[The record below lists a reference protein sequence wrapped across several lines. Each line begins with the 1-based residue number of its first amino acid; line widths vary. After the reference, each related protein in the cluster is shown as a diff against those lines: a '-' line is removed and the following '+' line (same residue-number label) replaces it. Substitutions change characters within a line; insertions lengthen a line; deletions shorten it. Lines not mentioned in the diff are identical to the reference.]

1 MIKSHNHTLGM
12 LNAQYRSV
20 LKKCWQLNLLAAGI
34 ALGLTSAALAE
45 GTQDDAQE
53 DESNVQ
59 LPTTVDSGHVLM
71 MRGYDIDTEEYNES
85 LITQNGTGVVKIQKV
100 LNENTSGGS
109 GSGSNSGSGSD
120 SGSGSGSGQTSSSG
134 TSISNKTIKAI
145 SSAVA
150 KSISGGVV
158 QANGNITA
166 NTGDGLIQINC
177 DGDTQEVQTA
187 TFDKNRLVASKLE
200 KIDGDS
206 LSLNGSVLASTT
218 ADENVTSRDK
228 NFVIRANNV
237 IFSNNEI
244 VITDARQFAGSDPD
258 LVRKKPVSVN
268 GGAIYVAGS
277 AKISDGEFS
286 GNQAVINSVVS
297 AGQTARGGA
306 IFNKGYMDLERLT
319 FSNNQVSAENAY
331 GGAIYND
338 KADVNS
344 NNEMLSKLKVN
355 DSSFSGNI
363 VNAGKIGM
371 GGAIYNN
378 SITETTISNSSFSN
392 NSITVDN
399 DKKVISDTL
408 QGFGGAVYNSGK
420 IKISA
425 ATADVEITNNTISI
439 KGEMTDENA
448 RGGAIYNDV
457 NGTIKINA
465 DDHKITVSSNK
476 AGLGGA
482 MFNSGNLILSSTNSG
497 SYEFSENNAKDGG
510 AVYNNDSFF
519 VINADGENQKVVFNK
534 NVASGSGVG
543 NGGAVNIYKGHM
555 TVNLDN
561 KSALNMTSNSAQLFG
576 GAVYVNE
583 NSFLTLNNSGAGNI
597 EFSKNS
603 AVSQG
608 GAIYNKGIVTMNV
621 GSGSLTFE
629 GNKAELGGAVY
640 NTEGGFVTVNLGN
653 SGALKFASATDTIF
667 NDGTINVTGSDTT
680 SKIEVNTD
688 ITGKGGLNVNKA
700 TLTLN
705 NSIVS
710 ASQNLKFTNSDISL
724 QKGANLNLNS
734 GDTLTDNNI
743 TTVADAI
750 INYTASESAPDI
762 KLANTFTHAGILNAQ
777 DGVIS
782 TISVNNL
789 VSGNGSI
796 YLDVD
801 SVNNTSDVLK
811 VNNSA
816 SGTIN
821 VKLSNGEVLNN
832 EGVKIKFAETAATD
846 SGFNFAFQNDDT
858 VYTLETVK
866 EEKDGV
872 LSWYLYHGG
881 SVRAE
886 VVNYLMLPRASV
898 EQTRAINLDIS
909 ANDNSPR
916 IRYEYGYGNKL
927 RRIQDDNSKVSLWV
941 SPVYRQATFKSPV
954 ETKGDI
960 VGGDFSLNV
969 NLSESS
975 KTGLFVSYR
984 TGSYDQNGENG
995 HYYNK
1000 NAKTSLDLDSTLVG
1014 LYYHKYFSQFYLK
1027 GMAYAGEQKANVDS
1041 GEVTASAKAIQ
1052 GGAEVEMGYNA
1063 KVSERATLTPMA
1075 KASYDYINF
1084 DDFTDS
1090 AGKKTSY
1097 DTIQDIEVEAGL
1109 KLSYNFNNEKQLPTV
1124 GYVKGSVVQL
1134 LENGGSATV
1143 QNVKFD
1149 DMLKNE
1155 TAGRVEVG
1163 LDAMLTKNFA
1173 IGGFG
1178 NYTAGSD
1185 YNGFAV
1191 GGNMKYTW

>member
-20 LKKCWQLNLLAAGI
+20 LKKCWQLNLLAACI
-34 ALGLTSAALAE
+34 VLGLTSAALADS
-45 GTQDDAQE
+45 TQDYVQE
-53 DESNVQ
+53 EGSQVQ
-59 LPTTVDSGHVLM
+59 FPATVDSRHALM
-71 MRGYDIDTEEYNES
+71 MRGSFNNAEEYNVS
-85 LITQNGTGVVKIQKV
+85 YITQNGTGIVKIQKV
-100 LNENTSGGS
+100 LDENTGS
-109 GSGSNSGSGSD
+109 GSS
-120 SGSGSGSGQTSSSG
+120 SGSGQTSSSG
-134 TSISNKTIKAI
+134 TTISNKTINAI

-158 QANGNITA
+158 RANGNITA

-177 DGDTQEVQTA
+177 DGDSQEVQTA
-187 TFDKNRLVASKLE
+187 TFDKNRLVASELE

-277 AKISDGEFS
+277 AKISDGKFI

-306 IFNKGYMDLERLT
+306 IFNKGYMELDRLT

-331 GGAIYND
+331 GGALYND
-338 KADVNS
+338 KAEANS

-425 ATADVEITNNTISI
+425 ATADVEITNNAISI

-448 RGGAIYNDV
+448 RGGAIYNDN
-457 NGTIKINA
+457 NGTFELDATRNIVI
-465 DDHKITVSSNK
+465 SSNK

-482 MFNSGNLILSSTNSG
+482 LYNAGTFNILASDVGTVAFNGNTGLS
-497 SYEFSENNAKDGG
+497 GG
-510 AVYNNDSFF
+510 AVYNAGGILYLKST
-519 VINADGENQKVVFNK
+519 GETK
-534 NVASGSGVG
+534 NILFS
-543 NGGAVNIYKGHM
+543 
-555 TVNLDN
+555 
-561 KSALNMTSNSAQLFG
+561 SNSATGEANGQG
-576 GAVYVNE
+576 GAVYVKSGIVNFDLADKSSLGFE
-583 NSFLTLNNSGAGNI
+583 NNTAVQAGGALSIQQNGTFELTNSDSGDIYFKA
-597 EFSKNS
+597 NS
-603 AVSQG
+603 AVKQG
-608 GAIYNKGIVTMNV
+608 GAIYNEGTITLDSGKGNINFEQNTAEKGGAIYNTGVFKVKLGEN
-621 GSGSLTFE
+621 GQLTFASNSDSLYNSGTFAVE
-629 GNKAELGGAVY
+629 GNSLS
-640 NTEGGFVTVNLGN
+640 TSTVNLNADVLGN
-653 SGALKFASATDTIF
+653 GIFSLKDSKLVMANASIDKNQKLNVVNGFIDMQGSSQLYLKSGDIL
-667 NDGTINVTGSDTT
+667 SDTNIST
-680 SKIEVNTD
+680 VE
-688 ITGKGGLNVNKA
+688 
-700 TLTLN
+700 
-705 NSIVS
+705 S
-710 ASQNLKFTNSDISL
+710 A
-724 QKGANLNLNS
+724 
-734 GDTLTDNNI
+734 
-743 TTVADAI
+743 V

-762 KLANTFTHAGILNAQ
+762 RLANTLTHAGILNAQ

-789 VSGNGSI
+789 VGNNGSI

-801 SVNNTSDVLK
+801 SSNNTSDVLK

-832 EGVKIKFAETAATD
+832 EGVKIKFAETATD
-846 SGFNFAFQNDDT
+846 SGFNFTFQNDDT

-886 VVNYLMLPRASV
+886 VVNYLMLPRAAV

-927 RRIQDDNSKVSLWV
+927 RRVQDDNSKVSLWV

-995 HYYNK
+995 QYYNK
-1000 NAKTSLDLDSTLVG
+1000 TAKTSLDLDSTLIG

-1084 DDFTDS
+1084 DEFTDS
-1090 AGKKTSY
+1090 SGKKTSY
-1097 DTIQDIEVEAGL
+1097 DTIHDIEVEAGL
-1109 KLSYNFNNEKQLPTV
+1109 KLSYNFNNAKQLPTV

-1155 TAGRVEVG
+1155 TSGRVEIG

>member
-34 ALGLTSAALAE
+34 ALGLTSAALADS
-45 GTQDDAQE
+45 TQDYAQE
-53 DESNVQ
+53 EGSQ
-59 LPTTVDSGHVLM
+59 AHFPATVDSGHVLM
-71 MRGYDIDTEEYNES
+71 MRGSFVGSEEQNES
-85 LITQNGTGVVKIQKV
+85 YITQNGTGIVKIQKV
-100 LNENTSGGS
+100 LDEDTGS
-109 GSGSNSGSGSD
+109 GSGSGSD
-120 SGSGSGSGQTSSSG
+120 SGSSSGSGQTSSSG
-134 TSISNKTIKAI
+134 TTISNKTINAI

-158 QANGNITA
+158 RANGNITA

-187 TFDKNRLVASKLE
+187 TFDNNRIKASELKN
-200 KIDGDS
+200 IDGDS
-206 LSLNGSVLASTT
+206 LSLNGAVLASTT

-237 IFSNNEI
+237 IFSNNGII
-244 VITDARQFAGSDPD
+244 VTDDRYDS
-258 LVRKKPVSVN
+258 VEKSKPVSAN
-268 GGAIYVAGS
+268 GGAIYVVGS
-277 AKISDGEFS
+277 AKISNGEFS
-286 GNQAVINSVVS
+286 GNRAVINSVVS
-297 AGQTARGGA
+297 VGQTASGGA
-306 IFNKGYMDLERLT
+306 IFNKGYMELEHIT

-331 GGAIYND
+331 GGALYND
-338 KADVNS
+338 KAEAYSD
-344 NNEMLSKLKVN
+344 NEMLSKLKVS

-378 SITETTISNSSFSN
+378 STTETTISNSSFSN

-408 QGFGGAVYNSGK
+408 QGFGGAIYNSGI

-425 ATADVEITNNTISI
+425 ATNDVEISNNIISI

-448 RGGAIYNDV
+448 RGGAIYNKGSFELDAAK
-457 NGTIKINA
+457 NISI
-465 DDHKITVSSNK
+465 SSNR
-476 AGLGGA
+476 GSFGGA
-482 MFNSGNLILSSTNSG
+482 LYNAGDFKILVNESDKVA
-497 SYEFSENNAKDGG
+497 FSENT
-510 AVYNNDSFF
+510 
-519 VINADGENQKVVFNK
+519 
-534 NVASGSGVG
+534 GV
-543 NGGAVNIYKGHM
+543 NGGAVHNDGGTLHLESKGNEKN
-555 TVNLDN
+555 VLF
-561 KSALNMTSNSAQLFG
+561 TSNYANGNENGQG
-576 GAVYVNE
+576 GAVYVKSGMVDFNLADKSGIAFE
-583 NSFLTLNNSGAGNI
+583 SNIAAQSGGALSVQQNGKFKLTVSDGGSVLFKS
-597 EFSKNS
+597 NS
-603 AVSQG
+603 AGKQG
-608 GAIYNKGIVTMNV
+608 GAIYNEGSITLDSGKGNIN
-621 GSGSLTFE
+621 FE
-629 GNKAELGGAVY
+629 QNIAQKGGAVY
-640 NTEGGFVTVNLGN
+640 NTGEFKVKLGDNGQLNFTSNNDSLYNSGTFAVEGNSFSTSTVNLN
-653 SGALKFASATDTIF
+653 ADVSGSGIFSLKDSKLVMTDASIDKAQKLSV
-667 NDGTINVTGSDTT
+667 INGFIDMQGSSQLYLKSGDILSDTNIST
-680 SKIEVNTD
+680 VE
-688 ITGKGGLNVNKA
+688 
-700 TLTLN
+700 
-705 NSIVS
+705 S
-710 ASQNLKFTNSDISL
+710 A
-724 QKGANLNLNS
+724 
-734 GDTLTDNNI
+734 
-743 TTVADAI
+743 V

-762 KLANTFTHAGILNAQ
+762 RLANTLTHAGILNAQ

-789 VSGNGSI
+789 VGSNGSI

-801 SVNNTSDVLK
+801 SSNNTSDVLK

-821 VKLSNGEVLNN
+821 IKLSNGEVLNN
-832 EGVKIKFAETAATD
+832 EGVKIKFAETAAAD

-872 LSWYLYHGG
+872 LNWYLYHGG

-886 VVNYLMLPRASV
+886 VVNYLMLPRAAV

-927 RRIQDDNSKVSLWV
+927 RRVQDDSSKVSLWV

-995 HYYNK
+995 QYYNK

-1014 LYYHKYFSQFYLK
+1014 LYYHKYFSQLYLK
-1027 GMAYAGEQKANVDS
+1027 GMAYVGEQKANVDS
-1041 GEVTASAKAIQ
+1041 GEVTASIKAIQ

-1063 KVSERATLTPMA
+1063 KVSKRATLTPMA

-1084 DDFTDS
+1084 DEFTDS

-1097 DTIQDIEVEAGL
+1097 DAIHDIEVEAGL

>member
-34 ALGLTSAALAE
+34 ALGLTSAALADD
-45 GTQDDAQE
+45 TQDDAQE
-53 DESNVQ
+53 EGSQVHF
-59 LPTTVDSGHVLM
+59 PATVDSGHALM
-71 MRGYDIDTEEYNES
+71 MRGSFNNAEEYNVS
-85 LITQNGTGVVKIQKV
+85 YITQNGTGVVKIQKV

-109 GSGSNSGSGSD
+109 GSGSD
-120 SGSGSGSGQTSSSG
+120 SGSGSGSGQTSSYG
-134 TSISNKTIKAI
+134 TTISNKTINAI
-145 SSAVA
+145 SSAVV

-177 DGDTQEVQTA
+177 DGDSQEVQTA
-187 TFDKNRLVASKLE
+187 TFDKNRLEASELE

-244 VITDARQFAGSDPD
+244 VITDARYDS
-258 LVRKKPVSVN
+258 VEKKKPVSVN
-268 GGAIYVAGS
+268 GGAIYVVGS

-286 GNQAVINSVVS
+286 GNQAVINSVESV
-297 AGQTARGGA
+297 GQTASGGA
-306 IFNKGYMDLERLT
+306 IFNKGYMELDRLT

-331 GGAIYND
+331 GGALYND
-338 KADVNS
+338 KAEANS

-378 SITETTISNSSFSN
+378 SITETTIANSSFSN

-448 RGGAIYNDV
+448 RGGAIYNDN
-457 NGTIKINA
+457 NGTFELDATRNIVI
-465 DDHKITVSSNK
+465 SSNK

-482 MFNSGNLILSSTNSG
+482 LYNAGTFNVSASDGGAVAFSGNTGLS
-497 SYEFSENNAKDGG
+497 GG
-510 AVYNNDSFF
+510 AVYN
-519 VINADGENQKVVFNK
+519 DGGMLYLNSTGETK
-534 NVASGSGVG
+534 NILFS
-543 NGGAVNIYKGHM
+543 
-555 TVNLDN
+555 
-561 KSALNMTSNSAQLFG
+561 SNSATGEANGQG
-576 GAVYVNE
+576 GAVYVKSGIVNFDLADKSGLVFE
-583 NSFLTLNNSGAGNI
+583 SNTATNAGGALSIQQNGTFELTNSDSGNI
-597 EFSKNS
+597 YFNANS
-603 AVSQG
+603 AGKQG
-608 GAIYNKGIVTMNV
+608 GAIYNEGTITLDSGKGNINFVQNT
-621 GSGSLTFE
+621 
-629 GNKAELGGAVY
+629 AEKGGAVY
-640 NTEGGFVTVNLGN
+640 NTGVFKVKLGDNGQLNFSSSSDSLYNSGTFAVEGNGLSTSTVNLNADVLGN
-653 SGALKFASATDTIF
+653 GIFGLKDSRLVMTNASIDKAQA
-667 NDGTINVTGSDTT
+667 
-680 SKIEVNTD
+680 
-688 ITGKGGLNVNKA
+688 LNVVNGF
-700 TLTLN
+700 
-705 NSIVS
+705 IDMQG
-710 ASQNLKFTNSDISL
+710 ASQLYLK
-724 QKGANLNLNS
+724 S
-734 GDTLTDNNI
+734 GDILNDTNI
-743 TTVADAI
+743 STVESAV

-801 SVNNTSDVLK
+801 SGNNTSDVLK

-886 VVNYLMLPRASV
+886 VVNYLMLPRAAV

-995 HYYNK
+995 QYYNK

>member
-34 ALGLTSAALAE
+34 ALGLTSAAFAD

-53 DESNVQ
+53 EGSQVQ
-59 LPTTVDSGHVLM
+59 FPATVDSSHVLM
-71 MRGYDIDTEEYNES
+71 MRGSFNNAEEYNAS
-85 LITQNGTGVVKIQKV
+85 YITQNGTGIVKIQKV

-109 GSGSNSGSGSD
+109 GSGS
-120 SGSGSGSGQTSSSG
+120 GSGQTSSSG
-134 TSISNKTIKAI
+134 TTISNKTIKAI

-158 QANGNITA
+158 RANGNITA

-187 TFDKNRLVASKLE
+187 TFDKNRLVASELE
-200 KIDGDS
+200 KIDSDS

-258 LVRKKPVSVN
+258 LVRKKTVSVN

-277 AKISDGEFS
+277 AKISDGKFI

-306 IFNKGYMDLERLT
+306 IFNKGYMELDRLT

-331 GGAIYND
+331 GGALYND

-425 ATADVEITNNTISI
+425 ATAGVEITNNTISI

-448 RGGAIYNDV
+448 RGGAIYNDN
-457 NGTIKINA
+457 NGTFELDATRNIVI
-465 DDHKITVSSNK
+465 SSNK

-482 MFNSGNLILSSTNSG
+482 LYNAGTFNILASDVGTVAFSGNTGLS
-497 SYEFSENNAKDGG
+497 GG
-510 AVYNNDSFF
+510 AVYNAGGILYLESR
-519 VINADGENQKVVFNK
+519 GETK
-534 NVASGSGVG
+534 NILFS
-543 NGGAVNIYKGHM
+543 
-555 TVNLDN
+555 
-561 KSALNMTSNSAQLFG
+561 SNSATGEANGQG
-576 GAVYVNE
+576 GAVYVKSGMVNFDLADKSSLVFE
-583 NSFLTLNNSGAGNI
+583 NNTAVQAGGALSIQQNGTFELTNSDSGNTY
-597 EFSKNS
+597 FKANS
-603 AVSQG
+603 AGKQG
-608 GAIYNKGIVTMNV
+608 GAIYNEGTITLDSGKGTINFVQNI
-621 GSGSLTFE
+621 
-629 GNKAELGGAVY
+629 AEKGGAVY
-640 NTEGGFVTVNLGN
+640 NTGEFKVKLGENGQLNFTSSSDSLYNSGTFAVEGNSLSTSTVNLNADVLGN
-653 SGALKFASATDTIF
+653 GIFSLKDSRLVMTNASIDKAQA
-667 NDGTINVTGSDTT
+667 
-680 SKIEVNTD
+680 
-688 ITGKGGLNVNKA
+688 LNVVNGF
-700 TLTLN
+700 
-705 NSIVS
+705 IDMQG
-710 ASQNLKFTNSDISL
+710 ASQLYLK
-724 QKGANLNLNS
+724 S
-734 GDTLTDNNI
+734 GDILNDTNI
-743 TTVADAI
+743 STVESAV

>member
-20 LKKCWQLNLLAAGI
+20 LKKCWQLNLLAACI
-34 ALGLTSAALAE
+34 VLGLTSAALADS
-45 GTQDDAQE
+45 TQDDVQE
-53 DESNVQ
+53 EGSQVQ
-59 LPTTVDSGHVLM
+59 FPATVDSGHALM
-71 MRGYDIDTEEYNES
+71 MRGSFNNAEEYNVS
-85 LITQNGTGVVKIQKV
+85 YITQNGTGIVKIQKV
-100 LNENTSGGS
+100 LDENTGS
-109 GSGSNSGSGSD
+109 GSS
-120 SGSGSGSGQTSSSG
+120 SGSGQTSSSG
-134 TSISNKTIKAI
+134 TTISNKTVNAI
-145 SSAVA
+145 SSEVA

-158 QANGNITA
+158 RANGNITA

-177 DGDTQEVQTA
+177 DGDSQEVQTA
-187 TFDKNRLVASKLE
+187 TFDKNRLAASELK

-244 VITDARQFAGSDPD
+244 VITDARQFVGSDQD
-258 LVRKKPVSVN
+258 LASKKPISVN

-306 IFNKGYMDLERLT
+306 IFNKGYMELDRLT

-331 GGAIYND
+331 GGALYND
-338 KADVNS
+338 KAEANS

-425 ATADVEITNNTISI
+425 ATADVEITNNAISI

-448 RGGAIYNDV
+448 RGGAIYNDN
-457 NGTIKINA
+457 NGTFELDATRNIVI
-465 DDHKITVSSNK
+465 SSNK

-482 MFNSGNLILSSTNSG
+482 LYNAGTFNILASDVGMVAFNGNTGLS
-497 SYEFSENNAKDGG
+497 GG
-510 AVYNNDSFF
+510 AVYNAGGILYLESM
-519 VINADGENQKVVFNK
+519 GETK
-534 NVASGSGVG
+534 NILFS
-543 NGGAVNIYKGHM
+543 
-555 TVNLDN
+555 
-561 KSALNMTSNSAQLFG
+561 SNSATGEANGQG
-576 GAVYVNE
+576 GAVYVKSGIVNFDLADKSSLGFE
-583 NSFLTLNNSGAGNI
+583 NNTAVQAGGALSIQQNGTFELTNSDSGDIYFKA
-597 EFSKNS
+597 NS
-603 AVSQG
+603 AVKQG
-608 GAIYNKGIVTMNV
+608 GAIYNEGTITLDSGKGNINFEQNTAEKGGAIYNTGVFKVKLGEN
-621 GSGSLTFE
+621 GQLTFASNSDSLYNSGTFAVE
-629 GNKAELGGAVY
+629 GNSL
-640 NTEGGFVTVNLGN
+640 NTSTVNLNADVLGN
-653 SGALKFASATDTIF
+653 GIFSLKDSKLVMANASIDKNQKLNVVNGFIDMQGSSQLYLKSGDIL
-667 NDGTINVTGSDTT
+667 SDTNIST
-680 SKIEVNTD
+680 VE
-688 ITGKGGLNVNKA
+688 
-700 TLTLN
+700 
-705 NSIVS
+705 S
-710 ASQNLKFTNSDISL
+710 A
-724 QKGANLNLNS
+724 
-734 GDTLTDNNI
+734 
-743 TTVADAI
+743 V

-762 KLANTFTHAGILNAQ
+762 RLANTLTHAGILNAQ

-789 VSGNGSI
+789 VGNNGSI

-801 SVNNTSDVLK
+801 SSNNTSDVLK

-832 EGVKIKFAETAATD
+832 EGVKIKFAETATD
-846 SGFNFAFQNDDT
+846 SGFNFTFQNDDT

-886 VVNYLMLPRASV
+886 VVNYLMLPRAAV

-927 RRIQDDNSKVSLWV
+927 RRVQDDNSKVSLWV

-995 HYYNK
+995 QYYNK
-1000 NAKTSLDLDSTLVG
+1000 TAKTSLDLDSTLIG

-1084 DDFTDS
+1084 DEFTDS
-1090 AGKKTSY
+1090 SGKKTSY
-1097 DTIQDIEVEAGL
+1097 DTIHDIEVEAGL
-1109 KLSYNFNNEKQLPTV
+1109 KLSYNFNNAKQLPTV
-1124 GYVKGSVVQL
+1124 GYLKGSVVQL

-1155 TAGRVEVG
+1155 TSGRVEIG

>member
-20 LKKCWQLNLLAAGI
+20 LKKCWQLNLLAACI
-34 ALGLTSAALAE
+34 VLGLTSAALADS
-45 GTQDDAQE
+45 TQDDVQE
-53 DESNVQ
+53 EGSQVQ
-59 LPTTVDSGHVLM
+59 FPATVDSRHALM
-71 MRGYDIDTEEYNES
+71 MRGSFNNAEEYNVS
-85 LITQNGTGVVKIQKV
+85 YITQNGTGIVKIQKV
-100 LNENTSGGS
+100 LDENTGS
-109 GSGSNSGSGSD
+109 GSS
-120 SGSGSGSGQTSSSG
+120 SGSGQTSSSG
-134 TSISNKTIKAI
+134 TTISNKTINAI
-145 SSAVA
+145 SSEVA

-158 QANGNITA
+158 RANGNITA

-177 DGDTQEVQTA
+177 DGDSQEVQTA
-187 TFDKNRLVASKLE
+187 TFDKNRLVASELE

-244 VITDARQFAGSDPD
+244 VITDARQFVESDQD
-258 LVRKKPVSVN
+258 LASKKPISVN

-277 AKISDGEFS
+277 AKISDGKFI

-306 IFNKGYMDLERLT
+306 IFNKGYMELDRLT

-331 GGAIYND
+331 GGALYND
-338 KADVNS
+338 KAEANS

-425 ATADVEITNNTISI
+425 ATADVEITNNAISI

-448 RGGAIYNDV
+448 RGGAIYNDN
-457 NGTIKINA
+457 NGTFELDATRNIVI
-465 DDHKITVSSNK
+465 SSNK

-482 MFNSGNLILSSTNSG
+482 LYNAGTFNILASYVGMVAFNGNTGLS
-497 SYEFSENNAKDGG
+497 GG
-510 AVYNNDSFF
+510 AVYNAGGILYLESM
-519 VINADGENQKVVFNK
+519 GETK
-534 NVASGSGVG
+534 NILFS
-543 NGGAVNIYKGHM
+543 
-555 TVNLDN
+555 
-561 KSALNMTSNSAQLFG
+561 SNSATGEANGQG
-576 GAVYVNE
+576 GAVYVKSGIVNFDLADKSSLGFE
-583 NSFLTLNNSGAGNI
+583 NNTAVQAGGALSIQQNGTFELTNSDSGDIYFKA
-597 EFSKNS
+597 NS
-603 AVSQG
+603 AVKQG
-608 GAIYNKGIVTMNV
+608 GAIYNEGTITLDSGKGNINFEQNTAEKGGAIYNTGVFKVKLGEN
-621 GSGSLTFE
+621 GQLTFASNSDSLYNSGTFAVE
-629 GNKAELGGAVY
+629 GNSL
-640 NTEGGFVTVNLGN
+640 NTSTVNLNADVLGN
-653 SGALKFASATDTIF
+653 GIFSLKDSKLVMANASIDKNQKLNVVNGFIDMQGSSQLYLKSGDIL
-667 NDGTINVTGSDTT
+667 SDTNIST
-680 SKIEVNTD
+680 VE
-688 ITGKGGLNVNKA
+688 
-700 TLTLN
+700 
-705 NSIVS
+705 S
-710 ASQNLKFTNSDISL
+710 A
-724 QKGANLNLNS
+724 
-734 GDTLTDNNI
+734 
-743 TTVADAI
+743 V

-762 KLANTFTHAGILNAQ
+762 RLANTLTHAGILNAQ

-789 VSGNGSI
+789 VGNNGSI

-801 SVNNTSDVLK
+801 SSNNTSDVLK

-832 EGVKIKFAETAATD
+832 EGVKIKFAETATD
-846 SGFNFAFQNDDT
+846 SGFNFTFQNDDT

-886 VVNYLMLPRASV
+886 VVNYLMLPRAAV

-927 RRIQDDNSKVSLWV
+927 RRVQDDNSKVSLWV

-995 HYYNK
+995 QYYNK
-1000 NAKTSLDLDSTLVG
+1000 TAKTSLDLDSTLIG

-1084 DDFTDS
+1084 DEFTDS
-1090 AGKKTSY
+1090 SGKKTSY
-1097 DTIQDIEVEAGL
+1097 DTIHDIEVEAGL
-1109 KLSYNFNNEKQLPTV
+1109 KLSYNFNNAKQLPTV
-1124 GYVKGSVVQL
+1124 GYLKGSVVQL

-1155 TAGRVEVG
+1155 TSGRVEIG

>member
-34 ALGLTSAALAE
+34 ALGLSSAALAE
-45 GTQDDAQE
+45 DTQEEGKDV
-53 DESNVQ
+53 NFPV
-59 LPTTVDSGHVLM
+59 TIDSGHILM
-71 MRGYDIDTEEYNES
+71 MRGSFADNYTGNTSY
-85 LITQNGTGVVKIQKV
+85 ITQNGTGVVKIQKV
-100 LNENTSGGS
+100 LDENTSGGS
-109 GSGSNSGSGSD
+109 S
-120 SGSGSGSGQTSSSG
+120 SGSGQTSSSG
-134 TSISNKTIKAI
+134 TSISNKTINAI
-145 SSAVA
+145 SSEVA

-158 QANGNITA
+158 QANGSITA
-166 NTGDGLIQINC
+166 NDSDGLIQINC
-177 DGDTQEVQTA
+177 DGDSQEVQTA
-187 TFDKNRLVASKLE
+187 TFDKNRLEAVDLE
-200 KIDGDS
+200 RIDGDS
-206 LSLNGSVLASTT
+206 LSLNGGVLASTT

-237 IFSNNEI
+237 VFSNNEI
-244 VITDARQFAGSDPD
+244 IITDARQFAGNDAD
-258 LVRKKPVSVN
+258 LVKKKPVSAN
-268 GGAIYVAGS
+268 GGAIYVVGS

-306 IFNKGYMDLERLT
+306 IFNKGYMELERIT

-331 GGAIYND
+331 GGALYND
-338 KADVNS
+338 KADANS
-344 NNEMLSKLKVN
+344 NNDLLSKLKIS
-355 DSSFSGNI
+355 DSSFSGNL

-371 GGAIYNN
+371 GGAVYNN
-378 SITETTISNSSFSN
+378 SVTETIISNSSFTG
-392 NSITVDN
+392 NSITVDK
-399 DKKVISDTL
+399 DKKVISDPL

-420 IKISA
+420 ITISA
-425 ATADVEITNNTISI
+425 DTSDVEISNNTISI
-439 KGEMTDENA
+439 KDETANENA
-448 RGGAIYNDV
+448 RGGALYN
-457 NGTIKINA
+457 NGTFELDAAKNI
-465 DDHKITVSSNK
+465 VLSSNT
-476 AGLGGA
+476 AG
-482 MFNSGNLILSSTNSG
+482 F
-497 SYEFSENNAKDGG
+497 
-510 AVYNNDSFF
+510 
-519 VINADGENQKVVFNK
+519 
-534 NVASGSGVG
+534 
-543 NGGAVNIYKGHM
+543 
-555 TVNLDN
+555 
-561 KSALNMTSNSAQLFG
+561 
-576 GAVYVNE
+576 
-583 NSFLTLNNSGAGNI
+583 
-597 EFSKNS
+597 
-603 AVSQG
+603 
-608 GAIYNKGIVTMNV
+608 
-621 GSGSLTFE
+621 
-629 GNKAELGGAVY
+629 GGAVY
-640 NTEGGFVTVNLGN
+640 NTGAFNIATTESGTVAFNNNTGMSGGAVYNDGGMLYLNSTGAAKNILFSSNSAAGEENGQGGAIYVKSGMVNFELEDKSGLLFEN
-653 SGALKFASATDTIF
+653 NKAVQAGGALSVQQ
-667 NDGTINVTGSDTT
+667 NGSL
-680 SKIEVNTD
+680 E
-688 ITGKGGLNVNKA
+688 
-700 TLTLN
+700 
-705 NSIVS
+705 
-710 ASQNLKFTNSDISL
+710 FTNSDSGDINFNANSAGKKGGAVYNEGKITLDAGKGSINFVQNSAEEGGAVYNTGTFKVKLGENGQLNFTSSSDSL
-724 QKGANLNLNS
+724 YNTGTFAVEGNSLDTSTVNLNADVLGSGALSLNNTKLVMTDAAIDKAQKLNVSNSLIDMQGASKLYLKS
-734 GDTLTDNNI
+734 GDVLNNTDI
-743 TTVADAI
+743 STVESAV
-750 INYTASESAPDI
+750 INYTASSANPDFT
-762 KLANTFTHAGILNAQ
+762 LANNFTHAGILNAQ

-782 TISVNNL
+782 TITVNNL
-789 VSGNGSI
+789 IGSNGSV

-801 SVNNTSDVLK
+801 TGNNTSDVLK
-811 VNNSA
+811 VTNSA

-821 VKLSNGEVLNN
+821 IKLSNGEVLNN
-832 EGVKIKFAETAATD
+832 EGVKIKFAETAASD

-886 VVNYLMLPRASV
+886 VVNYLMLPRAAV
-898 EQTRAINLDIS
+898 EQTRGINLDIS
-909 ANDNSPR
+909 KNDNSPR

-927 RRIQDDNSKVSLWV
+927 RRVQDDRSKVSLWV

-984 TGSYDQNGENG
+984 SGSYDQNGENG
-995 HYYNK
+995 QYYNK
-1000 NAKTSLDLDSTLVG
+1000 NATTSLDLDSTLVG

-1041 GEVTASAKAIQ
+1041 GDVTASVKAIQ

-1063 KVSERATLTPMA
+1063 KVNERTTLTPMA

-1097 DTIQDIEVEAGL
+1097 DTIHDIEVEAGL
-1109 KLSYNFNNEKQLPTV
+1109 KLSYNFNNAQQLPTV

-1155 TAGRVEVG
+1155 TAGRIEIG

-1173 IGGFG
+1173 VGGFG

>member
-20 LKKCWQLNLLAAGI
+20 LKKCWQLNLLAACI
-34 ALGLTSAALAE
+34 VLGLTSAALADS
-45 GTQDDAQE
+45 TQDDVQE
-53 DESNVQ
+53 EGSQVQ
-59 LPTTVDSGHVLM
+59 FPATVDSRHALM
-71 MRGYDIDTEEYNES
+71 MRGSFNNAEEYNVS
-85 LITQNGTGVVKIQKV
+85 YITQNGTGIVKIQKV
-100 LNENTSGGS
+100 LDENTGS
-109 GSGSNSGSGSD
+109 GSS
-120 SGSGSGSGQTSSSG
+120 SGSGQTSSSG
-134 TSISNKTIKAI
+134 TTISNKTINAI

-158 QANGNITA
+158 RANGNITA

-177 DGDTQEVQTA
+177 DGDSQEVQTA
-187 TFDKNRLVASKLE
+187 TFDKNRLVASELE

-277 AKISDGEFS
+277 AKISDGKFI

-344 NNEMLSKLKVN
+344 NNEMLSKLKVS

-378 SITETTISNSSFSN
+378 SITETIISNSSFSN

-425 ATADVEITNNTISI
+425 ATADVEITNNAISI

-448 RGGAIYNDV
+448 RGGAIYNDN
-457 NGTIKINA
+457 NGTFELDATRNIVI
-465 DDHKITVSSNK
+465 SSNK

-482 MFNSGNLILSSTNSG
+482 LYNAGTFNILASDVGTVAFNGNTGLS
-497 SYEFSENNAKDGG
+497 GG
-510 AVYNNDSFF
+510 AVYNAGGILYLESM
-519 VINADGENQKVVFNK
+519 GETK
-534 NVASGSGVG
+534 NILFS
-543 NGGAVNIYKGHM
+543 
-555 TVNLDN
+555 
-561 KSALNMTSNSAQLFG
+561 SNSATGEANGQG
-576 GAVYVNE
+576 GAVYVKSGIVNFDLADKSSLGFE
-583 NSFLTLNNSGAGNI
+583 NNTAVQAGGALSIQQNGTFELTNSDSGNI
-597 EFSKNS
+597 YFKANS
-603 AVSQG
+603 AVKQG
-608 GAIYNKGIVTMNV
+608 GAIYNEGTITLDSGKGNINFEQNTAEKGGAIYNTGVFKVKLGEN
-621 GSGSLTFE
+621 GQLTFASNSDSLYNSGTFAVE
-629 GNKAELGGAVY
+629 GNSLS
-640 NTEGGFVTVNLGN
+640 TSTVNLNADVLGN
-653 SGALKFASATDTIF
+653 GIFSLKDSKLVMANASIDKNQKLNVVNGFIDMQGSSQLYLKSGDIL
-667 NDGTINVTGSDTT
+667 SDTNIST
-680 SKIEVNTD
+680 VE
-688 ITGKGGLNVNKA
+688 
-700 TLTLN
+700 
-705 NSIVS
+705 S
-710 ASQNLKFTNSDISL
+710 A
-724 QKGANLNLNS
+724 
-734 GDTLTDNNI
+734 
-743 TTVADAI
+743 V

-762 KLANTFTHAGILNAQ
+762 RLANTLTHAGILNAQ

-789 VSGNGSI
+789 VGNNGSI

-801 SVNNTSDVLK
+801 SSNNTSDVLK

-832 EGVKIKFAETAATD
+832 EGVKIKFAETATD
-846 SGFNFAFQNDDT
+846 SGFNFTFQNDDT

-886 VVNYLMLPRASV
+886 VVNYLMLPRAAV

-927 RRIQDDNSKVSLWV
+927 RRVQDDNSKVSLWV

-995 HYYNK
+995 QYYNK
-1000 NAKTSLDLDSTLVG
+1000 TAKTSLDLDSTLIG

-1084 DDFTDS
+1084 DEFTDS
-1090 AGKKTSY
+1090 SGKKTSY
-1097 DTIQDIEVEAGL
+1097 DTIHDIEVEAGL
-1109 KLSYNFNNEKQLPTV
+1109 KLSYNFNNAKQLPTV

-1155 TAGRVEVG
+1155 TSGRVEIG

>member
-20 LKKCWQLNLLAAGI
+20 LKKCWQLNLLAACI
-34 ALGLTSAALAE
+34 VLGLTSAALADS
-45 GTQDDAQE
+45 TQDYVQE
-53 DESNVQ
+53 EGSQVQ
-59 LPTTVDSGHVLM
+59 FPATVDSRHALM
-71 MRGYDIDTEEYNES
+71 MRGSFNNAEEYNVS
-85 LITQNGTGVVKIQKV
+85 YITQNGTGIVKIQKV
-100 LNENTSGGS
+100 LDENTGS
-109 GSGSNSGSGSD
+109 GSS
-120 SGSGSGSGQTSSSG
+120 SGSGQTSSSG
-134 TSISNKTIKAI
+134 TTISNKTINAI

-158 QANGNITA
+158 RANGNITA

-177 DGDTQEVQTA
+177 DGDSQEVQTA
-187 TFDKNRLVASKLE
+187 TFDKNRLVASELE

-277 AKISDGEFS
+277 AKISDGKFI

-306 IFNKGYMDLERLT
+306 IFNKGYMELDRLT

-331 GGAIYND
+331 GGALYND

-344 NNEMLSKLKVN
+344 DNEMLSKLKVS

-425 ATADVEITNNTISI
+425 ATADVEITNNTILI

-448 RGGAIYNDV
+448 RGGAIYNDN
-457 NGTIKINA
+457 NGTFKLDATRNIVI
-465 DDHKITVSSNK
+465 SSNK

-482 MFNSGNLILSSTNSG
+482 LYNAGTFNILASDVGMVAFNGNTGLS
-497 SYEFSENNAKDGG
+497 GG
-510 AVYNNDSFF
+510 AVYNAGGILYLESM
-519 VINADGENQKVVFNK
+519 GETK
-534 NVASGSGVG
+534 NILFS
-543 NGGAVNIYKGHM
+543 
-555 TVNLDN
+555 
-561 KSALNMTSNSAQLFG
+561 SNSATGEANGQG
-576 GAVYVNE
+576 GAVYVKSGIVNFDLADKSSLGFE
-583 NSFLTLNNSGAGNI
+583 NNTAVQAGGALSIQQNGTFELTNSDSGDIYFKA
-597 EFSKNS
+597 NS
-603 AVSQG
+603 AVKQG
-608 GAIYNKGIVTMNV
+608 GAIYNEGTITLDSGKGNINFEQNTAEKGGAIYNTGVFKVKLGEN
-621 GSGSLTFE
+621 GQLTFASNSDSLYNSGTFAVE
-629 GNKAELGGAVY
+629 GNSL
-640 NTEGGFVTVNLGN
+640 NTSTVNLNADVLGN
-653 SGALKFASATDTIF
+653 GIFSLKDSKLVMANASIDKNQKLNVVNGFIDMQGSSQLYLKSGDIL
-667 NDGTINVTGSDTT
+667 SDTNIST
-680 SKIEVNTD
+680 VE
-688 ITGKGGLNVNKA
+688 
-700 TLTLN
+700 
-705 NSIVS
+705 S
-710 ASQNLKFTNSDISL
+710 A
-724 QKGANLNLNS
+724 
-734 GDTLTDNNI
+734 
-743 TTVADAI
+743 V

-762 KLANTFTHAGILNAQ
+762 RLANTLTHAGILNAQ

-789 VSGNGSI
+789 VGNNGSI

-801 SVNNTSDVLK
+801 SSNNTSDVLK

-832 EGVKIKFAETAATD
+832 EGVKIKFAETATD
-846 SGFNFAFQNDDT
+846 SGFNFTFQNDDT

-886 VVNYLMLPRASV
+886 VVNYLMLPRAAV

-927 RRIQDDNSKVSLWV
+927 RRVQDDNSKVSLWV

-995 HYYNK
+995 QYYNK
-1000 NAKTSLDLDSTLVG
+1000 TAKTSLDLDSTLIG

-1084 DDFTDS
+1084 DEFTDS
-1090 AGKKTSY
+1090 SGKKTSY
-1097 DTIQDIEVEAGL
+1097 DTIHDIEVEAGL
-1109 KLSYNFNNEKQLPTV
+1109 KLSYNFNNAKQLPTV

-1155 TAGRVEVG
+1155 TSGRVEIG

>member
-34 ALGLTSAALAE
+34 ALGLTSAAFAD
-45 GTQDDAQE
+45 GTQDDTQE
-53 DESNVQ
+53 EGSQVHY
-59 LPTTVDSGHVLM
+59 PFTVESGHALM
-71 MRGYDIDTEEYNES
+71 MRGSFNDAEEYNVS
-85 LITQNGTGVVKIQKV
+85 YITQNGTGVVKIQKV

-109 GSGSNSGSGSD
+109 GSGSD
-120 SGSGSGSGQTSSSG
+120 SGQTSSYG
-134 TSISNKTIKAI
+134 TTISNKTINAI

-177 DGDTQEVQTA
+177 DGDSQEVQTA
-187 TFDKNRLVASKLE
+187 TFDKNRLEASELE

-244 VITDARQFAGSDPD
+244 VITDARHDS
-258 LVRKKPVSVN
+258 VEKKKLVSVN

-286 GNQAVINSVVS
+286 GNQTVINSVESV
-297 AGQTARGGA
+297 GQTARGGA
-306 IFNKGYMDLERLT
+306 IFNKGYMELDRLT

-331 GGAIYND
+331 GGALYND

-378 SITETTISNSSFSN
+378 SITETTIANSSFSN

-448 RGGAIYNDV
+448 RGGAIYNDN
-457 NGTIKINA
+457 NGTFELDATRNIVI
-465 DDHKITVSSNK
+465 SSNK

-482 MFNSGNLILSSTNSG
+482 LYNAGTFNASASDGGAVAFSGNTSLS
-497 SYEFSENNAKDGG
+497 GG
-510 AVYNNDSFF
+510 AVYNAGGILYLESM
-519 VINADGENQKVVFNK
+519 GETK
-534 NVASGSGVG
+534 NILFS
-543 NGGAVNIYKGHM
+543 
-555 TVNLDN
+555 
-561 KSALNMTSNSAQLFG
+561 SNSATGEANGQG
-576 GAVYVNE
+576 GAIYVKSGIVNFDLADKSGLGFE
-583 NSFLTLNNSGAGNI
+583 NNTAVQAGGALSIQQNGTFELTNSDSGNI
-597 EFSKNS
+597 YFNANS
-603 AVSQG
+603 AGKQG
-608 GAIYNKGIVTMNV
+608 GAIYNEGTITLDSGKGNINFAQNT
-621 GSGSLTFE
+621 
-629 GNKAELGGAVY
+629 AEKGGAVY
-640 NTEGGFVTVNLGN
+640 NTGLFKVKLGDNGQLNFSSSSDSLYNSGTFAVEGNSLSTSTVNLNADVLGN
-653 SGALKFASATDTIF
+653 GIFRLKDSKLVMTNASIDKAQA
-667 NDGTINVTGSDTT
+667 
-680 SKIEVNTD
+680 
-688 ITGKGGLNVNKA
+688 LNVANGFIDMQG
-700 TLTLN
+700 
-705 NSIVS
+705 S
-710 ASQNLKFTNSDISL
+710 SQLYLK
-724 QKGANLNLNS
+724 S
-734 GDTLTDNNI
+734 GDILNDTNI
-743 TTVADAI
+743 STVESAV

-789 VSGNGSI
+789 VGSNGSI

-832 EGVKIKFAETAATD
+832 EGVKIKFAETAAAD

-886 VVNYLMLPRASV
+886 VVNYLMLPRAAV

-927 RRIQDDNSKVSLWV
+927 RRVQDDNSKVSLWV

-995 HYYNK
+995 QYYNK

-1143 QNVKFD
+1143 QNVKFE

>member
-20 LKKCWQLNLLAAGI
+20 LKKCWQLNLLAACI
-34 ALGLTSAALAE
+34 VLGLTSAALADS
-45 GTQDDAQE
+45 TQDYVQE
-53 DESNVQ
+53 EGSQVQ
-59 LPTTVDSGHVLM
+59 FPATVDSRHALM
-71 MRGYDIDTEEYNES
+71 MRGSFNNAEEYNVS
-85 LITQNGTGVVKIQKV
+85 YITQNGTGIVKIQKV
-100 LNENTSGGS
+100 LDENTGS
-109 GSGSNSGSGSD
+109 GSS
-120 SGSGSGSGQTSSSG
+120 SGSGQTSSSG
-134 TSISNKTIKAI
+134 TTISNKTINAI

-158 QANGNITA
+158 RANGNITA

-177 DGDTQEVQTA
+177 DGDSQEVQTA
-187 TFDKNRLVASKLE
+187 TFDKNRLVASELE

-277 AKISDGEFS
+277 AKISDGKFI

-306 IFNKGYMDLERLT
+306 IFNKGYMELDRLT

-331 GGAIYND
+331 GGALYND
-338 KADVNS
+338 KAEANS

-425 ATADVEITNNTISI
+425 ATADVEITNNAISI

-448 RGGAIYNDV
+448 RGGAIYNDN
-457 NGTIKINA
+457 NGTFELDATRNIVI
-465 DDHKITVSSNK
+465 SSNK

-482 MFNSGNLILSSTNSG
+482 LYNAGTFNILASDVGTVAFNGNTGLS
-497 SYEFSENNAKDGG
+497 GG
-510 AVYNNDSFF
+510 AVYN
-519 VINADGENQKVVFNK
+519 
-534 NVASGSGVG
+534 ASGILYLESMGETK
-543 NGGAVNIYKGHM
+543 NI
-555 TVNLDN
+555 LF
-561 KSALNMTSNSAQLFG
+561 SSNSATGEANGQG
-576 GAVYVNE
+576 GAVYVKSGIVNFDLADKSSLGFE
-583 NSFLTLNNSGAGNI
+583 NNTAVQAGGALSIQQNGTFELTNSDSGDIYFKA
-597 EFSKNS
+597 NS
-603 AVSQG
+603 AVKQG
-608 GAIYNKGIVTMNV
+608 GAIYNEGTITLDSGKGNINFEQNTAEKGGAIYNTGVFKVKLGEN
-621 GSGSLTFE
+621 GQLTFASNSDSLYNSGTFAVE
-629 GNKAELGGAVY
+629 GNSLS
-640 NTEGGFVTVNLGN
+640 TSTVNLNADVLGN
-653 SGALKFASATDTIF
+653 GIFSLKDSKLVMANASIDKNQKLNVVNGFIDMQGSSQLYLKSGDIL
-667 NDGTINVTGSDTT
+667 SDTNIST
-680 SKIEVNTD
+680 VE
-688 ITGKGGLNVNKA
+688 
-700 TLTLN
+700 
-705 NSIVS
+705 S
-710 ASQNLKFTNSDISL
+710 A
-724 QKGANLNLNS
+724 
-734 GDTLTDNNI
+734 
-743 TTVADAI
+743 V

-789 VSGNGSI
+789 VGNNGSI

-801 SVNNTSDVLK
+801 SSNNTSDVLK

-832 EGVKIKFAETAATD
+832 EGVKIKFAETATD
-846 SGFNFAFQNDDT
+846 SGFNFTFQNDDT

-886 VVNYLMLPRASV
+886 VVNYLMLPRAAV

-927 RRIQDDNSKVSLWV
+927 RRVQDDNSKVSLWV

-1084 DDFTDS
+1084 DEFTDS
-1090 AGKKTSY
+1090 SGKKTSY
-1097 DTIQDIEVEAGL
+1097 DTIHDIEVEAGL
-1109 KLSYNFNNEKQLPTV
+1109 KLSYNFNNAKQLPTV
-1124 GYVKGSVVQL
+1124 GYLKGSVVQL

-1155 TAGRVEVG
+1155 TSGRVEIG

>member
-34 ALGLTSAALAE
+34 ALGLTSAAMAE
-45 GTQDDAQE
+45 DGQE
-53 DESNVQ
+53 EGDKVSFPVTIE
-59 LPTTVDSGHVLM
+59 SGHILM
-71 MRGYDIDTEEYNES
+71 MRGSFAESYTGNES
-85 LITQNGTGVVKIQKV
+85 YITQNGTGVVKIQKV
-100 LNENTSGGS
+100 LEENTSGGS
-109 GSGSNSGSGSD
+109 SSGSE
-120 SGSGSGSGQTSSSG
+120 QTSSTG
-134 TSISNKTIKAI
+134 TYISNKTISAI
-145 SSAVA
+145 SSKVA

-166 NTGDGLIQINC
+166 NDGDGLIQINC
-177 DGDTQEVQTA
+177 DGDSQEVQTA
-187 TFDKNRLVASKLE
+187 TFDKNRLEAIGLE

-206 LSLNGSVLASTT
+206 LSLNGSVLASTA

-237 IFSNNEI
+237 VFSNNEI
-244 VITDARQFAGSDPD
+244 IITDARQFKGNDDDPIT
-258 LVRKKPVSVN
+258 KKPVSVN

-306 IFNKGYMDLERLT
+306 VFNKGYMELERIT

-331 GGAIYND
+331 GGALYND
-338 KADVNS
+338 KADANS
-344 NNEMLSKLKVN
+344 NNDLLSKLKVS

-371 GGAIYNN
+371 GGAVYNN
-378 SITETTISNSSFSN
+378 SVTETIISNSSFTG
-392 NSITVDN
+392 NSITVDK
-399 DKKVISDTL
+399 DKKVISDPL

-420 IKISA
+420 ITISA
-425 ATADVEITNNTISI
+425 DTSNVEISNNTISI
-439 KGEMTDENA
+439 KDETANEDA
-448 RGGAIYNDV
+448 RGGAFYNDN
-457 NGTIKINA
+457 NGTFEFDAAKNI
-465 DDHKITVSSNK
+465 VLSSNT

-482 MFNSGNLILSSTNSG
+482 LYNSGKFNISTTESG
-497 SYEFSENNAKDGG
+497 TIAFSGNTGMSGG
-510 AVYNNDSFF
+510 AVYN
-519 VINADGENQKVVFNK
+519 DGGMLYLNSMGEAK
-534 NVASGSGVG
+534 NILFS
-543 NGGAVNIYKGHM
+543 
-555 TVNLDN
+555 
-561 KSALNMTSNSAQLFG
+561 SNSATG
-576 GAVYVNE
+576 EE
-583 NSFLTLNNSGAGNI
+583 NG
-597 EFSKNS
+597 
-603 AVSQG
+603 QG
-608 GAIYNKGIVTMNV
+608 GAIYVKSGMVNFDLADKSGLVFENNTAGQAGGALSVQQN
-621 GSGSLTFE
+621 GSLEFINSDS
-629 GNKAELGGAVY
+629 GDINFNANSASKQGGAVY
-640 NTEGGFVTVNLGN
+640 NEGTITLDSGKGNINFVQNTAEEGGAVYNKGIFKVKLGENGQLNFISSSDSLYNAGTFAIEGNSLSTSTVNLNADVLGN
-653 SGALKFASATDTIF
+653 GTFSLTNSKLVMTDATIDKAQKLNVSNGFIDMQGASQLYLKSGDVL
-667 NDGTINVTGSDTT
+667 N
-680 SKIEVNTD
+680 NTD
-688 ITGKGGLNVNKA
+688 ISTVE
-700 TLTLN
+700 
-705 NSIVS
+705 S
-710 ASQNLKFTNSDISL
+710 A
-724 QKGANLNLNS
+724 
-734 GDTLTDNNI
+734 
-743 TTVADAI
+743 V
-750 INYTASESAPDI
+750 INYTASSSNPDFT
-762 KLANTFTHAGILNAQ
+762 LANNFTHAGILNAQ

-782 TISVNNL
+782 TITVNNL
-789 VSGNGSI
+789 VGSNGSV

-801 SVNNTSDVLK
+801 TSSNTSDVLK
-811 VNNSA
+811 VTNSA

-832 EGVKIKFAETAATD
+832 EGVKIKFAETAASD

-886 VVNYLMLPRASV
+886 VVNYLMLPRAAV
-898 EQTRAINLDIS
+898 EQTRGINLDIS
-909 ANDNSPR
+909 KNDNSPR

-927 RRIQDDNSKVSLWV
+927 RRVQDDRSKVSLWV

-984 TGSYDQNGENG
+984 SGSYDQNGENG
-995 HYYNK
+995 QYYNK
-1000 NAKTSLDLDSTLVG
+1000 DATTSLDLDSTLVG

-1041 GEVTASAKAIQ
+1041 GDVTASAKAIQ

-1063 KVSERATLTPMA
+1063 KVSERTTLTPMV

-1097 DTIQDIEVEAGL
+1097 DTIHDIEVEAGL
-1109 KLSYNFNNEKQLPTV
+1109 KLSYNFNNEQQLPTV

-1134 LENGGSATV
+1134 AENGGSATV

-1155 TAGRVEVG
+1155 TAGRVEIG

>member
-34 ALGLTSAALAE
+34 ALGLTSAALADS
-45 GTQDDAQE
+45 TQDYVQE
-53 DESNVQ
+53 EGSQVQ
-59 LPTTVDSGHVLM
+59 FPATVDSRHALM
-71 MRGYDIDTEEYNES
+71 MRGSFNNAEEYNVS
-85 LITQNGTGVVKIQKV
+85 YITQNGTGIVKIQKV
-100 LNENTSGGS
+100 LDENTGS
-109 GSGSNSGSGSD
+109 GSS
-120 SGSGSGSGQTSSSG
+120 SGSGQTSSSG
-134 TSISNKTIKAI
+134 TTISNKTINAI

-158 QANGNITA
+158 RANGNITA

-177 DGDTQEVQTA
+177 DGDSQEVQTA
-187 TFDKNRLVASKLE
+187 TFDKNRLVASELE

-258 LVRKKPVSVN
+258 LVRKKPISVN

-277 AKISDGEFS
+277 AKISDGKFI

-306 IFNKGYMDLERLT
+306 IFNKGYMELDRLT

-331 GGAIYND
+331 GGALYND
-338 KADVNS
+338 KAEANS

-425 ATADVEITNNTISI
+425 ATADVEITNNAISI

-448 RGGAIYNDV
+448 RGGAIYNDN
-457 NGTIKINA
+457 NGTFELDATRNIVI
-465 DDHKITVSSNK
+465 SSNK

-482 MFNSGNLILSSTNSG
+482 LYNAGTFNILASDVGMVAFNGNTGLS
-497 SYEFSENNAKDGG
+497 GG
-510 AVYNNDSFF
+510 AVYNAGS
-519 VINADGENQKVVFNK
+519 ILYLESMGETK
-534 NVASGSGVG
+534 NILFS
-543 NGGAVNIYKGHM
+543 
-555 TVNLDN
+555 
-561 KSALNMTSNSAQLFG
+561 SNSATGEANGQG
-576 GAVYVNE
+576 GAVYVKSGIVNFDLADKSSLGFE
-583 NSFLTLNNSGAGNI
+583 NNTAVQAGGALSIQQNGTFELTNSDSGDIYFKA
-597 EFSKNS
+597 NS
-603 AVSQG
+603 AVKQG
-608 GAIYNKGIVTMNV
+608 GAIYNEGTITLDSGKGNINFEQNTAEKGGAIYNTGVFKVKLGEN
-621 GSGSLTFE
+621 GQLTFASNSDSLYNSGTFAVE
-629 GNKAELGGAVY
+629 GNSL
-640 NTEGGFVTVNLGN
+640 NTSTVNLNADVLGN
-653 SGALKFASATDTIF
+653 GIFSLKDSKLVMANASIDKNQKLNVVNGFIDMQGSSQLYLKSGDIL
-667 NDGTINVTGSDTT
+667 SDTNIST
-680 SKIEVNTD
+680 VE
-688 ITGKGGLNVNKA
+688 
-700 TLTLN
+700 
-705 NSIVS
+705 S
-710 ASQNLKFTNSDISL
+710 A
-724 QKGANLNLNS
+724 
-734 GDTLTDNNI
+734 
-743 TTVADAI
+743 V

-762 KLANTFTHAGILNAQ
+762 RLANTLTHAGILNAQ

-789 VSGNGSI
+789 VGNNGSI

-801 SVNNTSDVLK
+801 SSNNTSDVLK

-832 EGVKIKFAETAATD
+832 EGVKIKFAETATD
-846 SGFNFAFQNDDT
+846 SGFNFTFQNDDT

-886 VVNYLMLPRASV
+886 VVNYLMLPRAAV

-927 RRIQDDNSKVSLWV
+927 RRVQDDNSKVSLWV

-995 HYYNK
+995 QYYNK
-1000 NAKTSLDLDSTLVG
+1000 TAKTSLDLDSTLIG

-1084 DDFTDS
+1084 DEFTDS
-1090 AGKKTSY
+1090 SGKKTSY
-1097 DTIQDIEVEAGL
+1097 DTIHDIEVEAGL
-1109 KLSYNFNNEKQLPTV
+1109 KLSYNFNNAKQLPTV
-1124 GYVKGSVVQL
+1124 GYLKGSLVQL

-1155 TAGRVEVG
+1155 TSGRVEIG

>member
-20 LKKCWQLNLLAAGI
+20 LKKCWQLNLLAACI
-34 ALGLTSAALAE
+34 ALGLTSAALAD

-53 DESNVQ
+53 EGSQ
-59 LPTTVDSGHVLM
+59 AHFPATVDSGHVLM
-71 MRGYDIDTEEYNES
+71 MRGSFVNSEEHNES
-85 LITQNGTGVVKIQKV
+85 YITQNGTGVVKIQKV
-100 LNENTSGGS
+100 LNENTSGGT
-109 GSGSNSGSGSD
+109 GSD
-120 SGSGSGSGQTSSSG
+120 SGQTSSSG
-134 TSISNKTIKAI
+134 TSISNKTVNAI
-145 SSAVA
+145 SSEVA

-158 QANGNITA
+158 RANGNITA

-177 DGDTQEVQTA
+177 DGDSQEVQTA
-187 TFDKNRLVASKLE
+187 TFDKNRLVALE
-200 KIDGDS
+200 LKKIDGDS

-244 VITDARQFAGSDPD
+244 VITDARQFVGSDQD
-258 LVRKKPVSVN
+258 LASKKPISVN

-344 NNEMLSKLKVN
+344 NNEMLSKLKVS

-378 SITETTISNSSFSN
+378 STTETTISNSSFAN
-392 NSITVDN
+392 NSIMVDN

-425 ATADVEITNNTISI
+425 TTVDVEIANNTISI

-448 RGGAIYNDV
+448 RGGAIYNDN
-457 NGTIKINA
+457 NGTFDLDATRNIVI
-465 DDHKITVSSNK
+465 SSNK
-476 AGLGGA
+476 ASFGGA
-482 MFNSGNLILSSTNSG
+482 LYNAGTFNILASDVGTVAFNGNTGMS
-497 SYEFSENNAKDGG
+497 GG
-510 AVYNNDSFF
+510 AIYN
-519 VINADGENQKVVFNK
+519 
-534 NVASGSGVG
+534 ASGILYLKSTGEIK
-543 NGGAVNIYKGHM
+543 NILF
-555 TVNLDN
+555 N
-561 KSALNMTSNSAQLFG
+561 SNSATGETNGQG
-576 GAVYVNE
+576 GAVYVKSGIVN
-583 NSFLTLNNSGAGNI
+583 FDLADNSGLSFENNTAAQSGGALSIQQNGTFKLTNSDSGNI
-597 EFSKNS
+597 YFKANS
-603 AVSQG
+603 AGKQG
-608 GAIYNKGIVTMNV
+608 GAIYNDGTITLDSGKGNINFEQNTAEKGGAIYNTGVFKVKLGEN
-621 GSGSLTFE
+621 GQLTFASNSDSLYNSGTFAVE
-629 GNKAELGGAVY
+629 GNSL
-640 NTEGGFVTVNLGN
+640 NTSTVNLNADVLGN
-653 SGALKFASATDTIF
+653 GIFSLKDSKLVMADASIDKNQKLNIVNGFIDMQGSSQLYLKSGDIL
-667 NDGTINVTGSDTT
+667 SDTNIST
-680 SKIEVNTD
+680 VE
-688 ITGKGGLNVNKA
+688 
-700 TLTLN
+700 
-705 NSIVS
+705 S
-710 ASQNLKFTNSDISL
+710 A
-724 QKGANLNLNS
+724 
-734 GDTLTDNNI
+734 
-743 TTVADAI
+743 V

-762 KLANTFTHAGILNAQ
+762 RLANTLTHAGILNAQ

-789 VSGNGSI
+789 VGNNGSI

-801 SVNNTSDVLK
+801 SSNNTSDVLK

-832 EGVKIKFAETAATD
+832 EGVKIKFAETATD
-846 SGFNFAFQNDDT
+846 SGFNFTFQNDDT

-886 VVNYLMLPRASV
+886 VVNYLMLPRAAV

-927 RRIQDDNSKVSLWV
+927 RRVQDDNSKVSLWV

-960 VGGDFSLNV
+960 AGGDFSLNV

-995 HYYNK
+995 QYYNK
-1000 NAKTSLDLDSTLVG
+1000 NAKTSLDLDSTLIG

-1084 DDFTDS
+1084 DEFTDS
-1090 AGKKTSY
+1090 SGKKTSY
-1097 DTIQDIEVEAGL
+1097 DTIHDIEVEAGL
-1109 KLSYNFNNEKQLPTV
+1109 KLSYNFNNAKQLPTV

-1155 TAGRVEVG
+1155 TSGRVEIG

>member
-20 LKKCWQLNLLAAGI
+20 LKKCWQLNLLAACI
-34 ALGLTSAALAE
+34 VLGLTSAALADS
-45 GTQDDAQE
+45 TQDYVQE
-53 DESNVQ
+53 EGSQVQ
-59 LPTTVDSGHVLM
+59 FPATVDSRHALM
-71 MRGYDIDTEEYNES
+71 MRGSFNNAEEYNVS
-85 LITQNGTGVVKIQKV
+85 YITQNGTGIVKIQKV
-100 LNENTSGGS
+100 LDENTGS
-109 GSGSNSGSGSD
+109 GSS
-120 SGSGSGSGQTSSSG
+120 SGSGQTSSSG
-134 TSISNKTIKAI
+134 TTISNKTINAI

-158 QANGNITA
+158 RANGNITA

-177 DGDTQEVQTA
+177 DGDSQEVQTA
-187 TFDKNRLVASKLE
+187 TFDKNRLVASELE

-277 AKISDGEFS
+277 AKISDGKFI

-306 IFNKGYMDLERLT
+306 IFNKGYMELDRLT

-331 GGAIYND
+331 GGALYND
-338 KADVNS
+338 KAEANS

-425 ATADVEITNNTISI
+425 ATADVEITNNAILI

-448 RGGAIYNDV
+448 RGGAIYNDN
-457 NGTIKINA
+457 NGTFELDATRNIVI
-465 DDHKITVSSNK
+465 SSNK

-482 MFNSGNLILSSTNSG
+482 LYNAGTFNILASDVGMVAFNGNTGLS
-497 SYEFSENNAKDGG
+497 GG
-510 AVYNNDSFF
+510 AVYNAGGILYLESM
-519 VINADGENQKVVFNK
+519 GETK
-534 NVASGSGVG
+534 NILFS
-543 NGGAVNIYKGHM
+543 
-555 TVNLDN
+555 
-561 KSALNMTSNSAQLFG
+561 SNSATGEANGQG
-576 GAVYVNE
+576 GAVYVKSGIVNFDLADKSSLGFE
-583 NSFLTLNNSGAGNI
+583 NNTAVQAGGALSIQQNGTFELTNSDSGNI
-597 EFSKNS
+597 YFKANS
-603 AVSQG
+603 AVKQG
-608 GAIYNKGIVTMNV
+608 GAIYNEGTITLDSGKGNINFEQNTAEKGGAIYNTGVFKVKLGEN
-621 GSGSLTFE
+621 GQLTFASNSDSLYNSGTFAVE
-629 GNKAELGGAVY
+629 GNSLS
-640 NTEGGFVTVNLGN
+640 TSTVNLNADVLGN
-653 SGALKFASATDTIF
+653 GIFSLKDSKLVMANASIDKNQKLNVVNGFIDMQGSSQLYLKSGDIL
-667 NDGTINVTGSDTT
+667 SDTNIST
-680 SKIEVNTD
+680 VE
-688 ITGKGGLNVNKA
+688 
-700 TLTLN
+700 
-705 NSIVS
+705 S
-710 ASQNLKFTNSDISL
+710 A
-724 QKGANLNLNS
+724 
-734 GDTLTDNNI
+734 
-743 TTVADAI
+743 V

-762 KLANTFTHAGILNAQ
+762 RLANTLTHAGILNAQ

-789 VSGNGSI
+789 VGNNGSI

-801 SVNNTSDVLK
+801 SSNNTSDVLK

-832 EGVKIKFAETAATD
+832 EGVKIKFAETATD
-846 SGFNFAFQNDDT
+846 SGFNFTFQNDDT

-886 VVNYLMLPRASV
+886 VVNYLMLPRAAV

-927 RRIQDDNSKVSLWV
+927 RRVQDDNSKVSLWV

-995 HYYNK
+995 QYYNK
-1000 NAKTSLDLDSTLVG
+1000 TAKTSLDLDSTLIG

-1084 DDFTDS
+1084 DEFTDS
-1090 AGKKTSY
+1090 SGKKTSY
-1097 DTIQDIEVEAGL
+1097 DTIHDIEVEAGL
-1109 KLSYNFNNEKQLPTV
+1109 KLSYNFNNAKQLPTV

-1155 TAGRVEVG
+1155 TSGRVEIG

>member
-34 ALGLTSAALAE
+34 ALGLTSAALAD

-53 DESNVQ
+53 EGSQVQ
-59 LPTTVDSGHVLM
+59 FPATVDSGHVLM
-71 MRGYDIDTEEYNES
+71 MRGSFNNAEEYNAS
-85 LITQNGTGVVKIQKV
+85 YITQNGTGIVKIQKV
-100 LNENTSGGS
+100 LNENTGG
-109 GSGSNSGSGSD
+109 G

-134 TSISNKTIKAI
+134 TTISNKTIKAI
-145 SSAVA
+145 SSEVA

-187 TFDKNRLVASKLE
+187 TFDKNRLVASELE

-277 AKISDGEFS
+277 AKISDGKFI

-331 GGAIYND
+331 GGALYND
-338 KADVNS
+338 KAEVNS

-448 RGGAIYNDV
+448 RGGAIYNDN
-457 NGTIKINA
+457 NGTFELDATRNIVI
-465 DDHKITVSSNK
+465 SSNK

-482 MFNSGNLILSSTNSG
+482 LYNAGTFNVSASDGGAVAFSKNTGLS
-497 SYEFSENNAKDGG
+497 GG
-510 AVYNNDSFF
+510 AVYNAGGILYLESM
-519 VINADGENQKVVFNK
+519 GETK
-534 NVASGSGVG
+534 NILFS
-543 NGGAVNIYKGHM
+543 
-555 TVNLDN
+555 
-561 KSALNMTSNSAQLFG
+561 SNSATGEANGQG
-576 GAVYVNE
+576 GAVYVKSGIVNFDLADKSSLGFE
-583 NSFLTLNNSGAGNI
+583 NNTAVQAGGALSIQQNGTFELTNSDSGNTY
-597 EFSKNS
+597 FKANS
-603 AVSQG
+603 AGKQG
-608 GAIYNKGIVTMNV
+608 GAIYNEGAITLDSGKGSINFVQNT
-621 GSGSLTFE
+621 
-629 GNKAELGGAVY
+629 AEKGGAVY
-640 NTEGGFVTVNLGN
+640 NTGEFKVKLGDNGLLNFYSSSDSLYNSGTFAVEGNSLSTSTVNLNADVSGN
-653 SGALKFASATDTIF
+653 GIFSLKDSRLVMTNASIDKAQA
-667 NDGTINVTGSDTT
+667 
-680 SKIEVNTD
+680 
-688 ITGKGGLNVNKA
+688 LNVVNGFIDMQD
-700 TLTLN
+700 
-705 NSIVS
+705 S
-710 ASQNLKFTNSDISL
+710 SQLYLK
-724 QKGANLNLNS
+724 S
-734 GDTLTDNNI
+734 GDILNDTNI
-743 TTVADAI
+743 STVESAV

-801 SVNNTSDVLK
+801 RVNNTSDVLK

-886 VVNYLMLPRASV
+886 VVNYLMLPRAAV

-927 RRIQDDNSKVSLWV
+927 RRVQDDNSKVSLWV

>member
-20 LKKCWQLNLLAAGI
+20 LKKCWQLNLLAACI
-34 ALGLTSAALAE
+34 VLGLTSAALADS
-45 GTQDDAQE
+45 TQDYVQE
-53 DESNVQ
+53 EGSQVQ
-59 LPTTVDSGHVLM
+59 FPATVDSRHALM
-71 MRGYDIDTEEYNES
+71 MRGSFNNAEEYNVS
-85 LITQNGTGVVKIQKV
+85 YITQNGTGIVKIQKV
-100 LNENTSGGS
+100 LDENTGS
-109 GSGSNSGSGSD
+109 GSS
-120 SGSGSGSGQTSSSG
+120 SGSGQTSSSG
-134 TSISNKTIKAI
+134 TTISNKTINAI

-158 QANGNITA
+158 RANGNITA

-177 DGDTQEVQTA
+177 DGDSQEVQTA
-187 TFDKNRLVASKLE
+187 TFDKNRLVASELE

-277 AKISDGEFS
+277 AKISDGKFI

-306 IFNKGYMDLERLT
+306 IFNKGYMELDRLT

-331 GGAIYND
+331 GGALYND
-338 KADVNS
+338 KAEANS

-425 ATADVEITNNTISI
+425 ATADVEITNNAISI

-448 RGGAIYNDV
+448 RGGAIYNDN
-457 NGTIKINA
+457 NGTFELDATRNIVI
-465 DDHKITVSSNK
+465 SSNK

-482 MFNSGNLILSSTNSG
+482 LYNAGTFNILASDVGMVAFNGNTGLS
-497 SYEFSENNAKDGG
+497 GG
-510 AVYNNDSFF
+510 AVYNAGGILYLESM
-519 VINADGENQKVVFNK
+519 GETK
-534 NVASGSGVG
+534 NILFS
-543 NGGAVNIYKGHM
+543 
-555 TVNLDN
+555 
-561 KSALNMTSNSAQLFG
+561 SNSATGEANGQG
-576 GAVYVNE
+576 GAVYVKSGIVNFDLADKSSLGFE
-583 NSFLTLNNSGAGNI
+583 NNTAVQAGGALSIQQNGTFELTNSDSGDIYFKA
-597 EFSKNS
+597 NS
-603 AVSQG
+603 AGKQG
-608 GAIYNKGIVTMNV
+608 GAIYNEGTITLDSGKGNINFEQNTAEKGGAIYNTGVFKVKLGEN
-621 GSGSLTFE
+621 GQLTFASNSDSLYNSGTFAVE
-629 GNKAELGGAVY
+629 GNSLS
-640 NTEGGFVTVNLGN
+640 TSTVNLNADVLGN
-653 SGALKFASATDTIF
+653 GIFSLKDSKLVMANASIDKNQKLNVVNGFIDMQGSSQLYLKSGDIL
-667 NDGTINVTGSDTT
+667 SDTNIST
-680 SKIEVNTD
+680 VE
-688 ITGKGGLNVNKA
+688 
-700 TLTLN
+700 
-705 NSIVS
+705 S
-710 ASQNLKFTNSDISL
+710 A
-724 QKGANLNLNS
+724 
-734 GDTLTDNNI
+734 
-743 TTVADAI
+743 V

-762 KLANTFTHAGILNAQ
+762 RLANTLTHAGILNAQ

-789 VSGNGSI
+789 VGNNGSI

-801 SVNNTSDVLK
+801 SSNNTSDVLK

-832 EGVKIKFAETAATD
+832 EGVKIKFAETATD
-846 SGFNFAFQNDDT
+846 SGFNFTFQNDDT

-886 VVNYLMLPRASV
+886 VVNYLMLPRAAV

-927 RRIQDDNSKVSLWV
+927 RRVQDDNSKVSLWV

-995 HYYNK
+995 QYYNK
-1000 NAKTSLDLDSTLVG
+1000 TAKTSLDLDSTLIG

-1084 DDFTDS
+1084 DEFTDS
-1090 AGKKTSY
+1090 SGKKTSY
-1097 DTIQDIEVEAGL
+1097 DTIHDIEVEAGL
-1109 KLSYNFNNEKQLPTV
+1109 KLSYNFNNAKQLPTV

-1155 TAGRVEVG
+1155 TSGRVEIG

>member
-20 LKKCWQLNLLAAGI
+20 LKKCWQLNLLAACI
-34 ALGLTSAALAE
+34 VLGLTSAALADS
-45 GTQDDAQE
+45 TQDYVQE
-53 DESNVQ
+53 EGSQVQ
-59 LPTTVDSGHVLM
+59 FPATVDSRHALM
-71 MRGYDIDTEEYNES
+71 MRGSFNNAEEYNVS
-85 LITQNGTGVVKIQKV
+85 YITQNGTGIVKIQKV
-100 LNENTSGGS
+100 LDENTGS
-109 GSGSNSGSGSD
+109 GSS
-120 SGSGSGSGQTSSSG
+120 SGSGQTSSSG
-134 TSISNKTIKAI
+134 TTISNKTINAI

-158 QANGNITA
+158 RANGNITA

-177 DGDTQEVQTA
+177 DGDSQEVQTA
-187 TFDKNRLVASKLE
+187 TFDKNRLVASELE

-277 AKISDGEFS
+277 AKISDGKFI

-306 IFNKGYMDLERLT
+306 IFNKGYMELDRLT

-331 GGAIYND
+331 GGALYND
-338 KADVNS
+338 KAEANS

-425 ATADVEITNNTISI
+425 ATADVEITNNAISI

-448 RGGAIYNDV
+448 RGGAIYNDN
-457 NGTIKINA
+457 NGTFELDATRNIVI
-465 DDHKITVSSNK
+465 SSNK

-482 MFNSGNLILSSTNSG
+482 LYNAGTFNILASDVGMVAFNGNTGLS
-497 SYEFSENNAKDGG
+497 GG
-510 AVYNNDSFF
+510 AVYNAGGILYLESM
-519 VINADGENQKVVFNK
+519 GETK
-534 NVASGSGVG
+534 NILFS
-543 NGGAVNIYKGHM
+543 
-555 TVNLDN
+555 
-561 KSALNMTSNSAQLFG
+561 SNSATGEANGQG
-576 GAVYVNE
+576 GAVYVKSGIVNFDLADKSSLGFE
-583 NSFLTLNNSGAGNI
+583 NNTAVQAGGALSIQQNGTFELTNSDSGNI
-597 EFSKNS
+597 YFKANS
-603 AVSQG
+603 AVKQG
-608 GAIYNKGIVTMNV
+608 GAIYNEGTITLDSGKGNINFEQNTAEKGGAIYNTGVFKVKLGEN
-621 GSGSLTFE
+621 GQLTFASNSDSLYNSGTFAVE
-629 GNKAELGGAVY
+629 GNSLS
-640 NTEGGFVTVNLGN
+640 TSTVNLNADVLGN
-653 SGALKFASATDTIF
+653 GIFSLKDSKLVMANASIDKNQKLNVVNGFIDMQGSSQLYLKSGDIL
-667 NDGTINVTGSDTT
+667 SDTNIST
-680 SKIEVNTD
+680 VE
-688 ITGKGGLNVNKA
+688 
-700 TLTLN
+700 
-705 NSIVS
+705 S
-710 ASQNLKFTNSDISL
+710 A
-724 QKGANLNLNS
+724 
-734 GDTLTDNNI
+734 
-743 TTVADAI
+743 V

-762 KLANTFTHAGILNAQ
+762 RLANTLTHAGILNAQ

-789 VSGNGSI
+789 VGNNGSI

-801 SVNNTSDVLK
+801 SSNNTSDVLK

-832 EGVKIKFAETAATD
+832 EGVKIKFAETATD
-846 SGFNFAFQNDDT
+846 SGFNFTFQNDDT

-886 VVNYLMLPRASV
+886 VVNYLMLPRAAV

-927 RRIQDDNSKVSLWV
+927 RRVQDDNSKVSLWV

-995 HYYNK
+995 QYYNK
-1000 NAKTSLDLDSTLVG
+1000 TAKTSLDLDSTLIG

-1084 DDFTDS
+1084 DEFTDS
-1090 AGKKTSY
+1090 SGKKTSY
-1097 DTIQDIEVEAGL
+1097 DTIHDIEVEAGL
-1109 KLSYNFNNEKQLPTV
+1109 KLSYNFNNAKQLPTV

-1155 TAGRVEVG
+1155 TSGRVEIG

>member
-20 LKKCWQLNLLAAGI
+20 LKKCWQLNLLAACI
-34 ALGLTSAALAE
+34 VLGLTSAALADS
-45 GTQDDAQE
+45 TQDYVQE
-53 DESNVQ
+53 EGSQVQ
-59 LPTTVDSGHVLM
+59 FPATVDSRHALM
-71 MRGYDIDTEEYNES
+71 MRGSFNNAEEYNVS
-85 LITQNGTGVVKIQKV
+85 YITQNGTGIVKIQKV
-100 LNENTSGGS
+100 LDENTGS
-109 GSGSNSGSGSD
+109 GSS
-120 SGSGSGSGQTSSSG
+120 SGSGQTSSSG
-134 TSISNKTIKAI
+134 TTISNKTINAI

-158 QANGNITA
+158 RANGNITA

-177 DGDTQEVQTA
+177 DGDSQEVQTA
-187 TFDKNRLVASKLE
+187 TFDKNRLVASELE

-277 AKISDGEFS
+277 AKISDGKFI

-306 IFNKGYMDLERLT
+306 IFNKGYMELDRLT

-331 GGAIYND
+331 GGALYND
-338 KADVNS
+338 KAEANS

-425 ATADVEITNNTISI
+425 ATADVEITNNAISI

-448 RGGAIYNDV
+448 RGGAIYNDN
-457 NGTIKINA
+457 NGTFELDATRNIVI
-465 DDHKITVSSNK
+465 SSNK

-482 MFNSGNLILSSTNSG
+482 LYNAGTFNILASDVGMVAFNGNTGLS
-497 SYEFSENNAKDGG
+497 GG
-510 AVYNNDSFF
+510 AVYNAGGILYLESM
-519 VINADGENQKVVFNK
+519 GETK
-534 NVASGSGVG
+534 NILFS
-543 NGGAVNIYKGHM
+543 
-555 TVNLDN
+555 
-561 KSALNMTSNSAQLFG
+561 SNSATGEANGQG
-576 GAVYVNE
+576 GAVYVKSGIVNFDLADKSSLGFE
-583 NSFLTLNNSGAGNI
+583 NNTAVQAGGALSIQQNGTFELTNSDSGNI
-597 EFSKNS
+597 YFKANS
-603 AVSQG
+603 AVKQG
-608 GAIYNKGIVTMNV
+608 GAIYNEGTITLDSGKGNINFEQNTAEKGGAIYNTGVFKVKLGEN
-621 GSGSLTFE
+621 GQLTFASNSDSLYNSGTFAVE
-629 GNKAELGGAVY
+629 GNSLS
-640 NTEGGFVTVNLGN
+640 TSTVNLNADVLGN
-653 SGALKFASATDTIF
+653 GIFSLKDSKLVMANASIDKNQKLNVVNGFIDMQGSSQLYLKSGDIL
-667 NDGTINVTGSDTT
+667 SDTNIST
-680 SKIEVNTD
+680 VE
-688 ITGKGGLNVNKA
+688 
-700 TLTLN
+700 
-705 NSIVS
+705 S
-710 ASQNLKFTNSDISL
+710 A
-724 QKGANLNLNS
+724 
-734 GDTLTDNNI
+734 
-743 TTVADAI
+743 V

-762 KLANTFTHAGILNAQ
+762 RLANTLTHAGILNAQ

-789 VSGNGSI
+789 VGNNGSI

-801 SVNNTSDVLK
+801 SSNNTSDVLK

-832 EGVKIKFAETAATD
+832 EGVKIKFAETATD
-846 SGFNFAFQNDDT
+846 SGFNFTFQNDDT

-886 VVNYLMLPRASV
+886 VVNYLMLPRAAV

-927 RRIQDDNSKVSLWV
+927 RRVQDDNSKVSLWV

-984 TGSYDQNGENG
+984 TGRYDQNGENG
-995 HYYNK
+995 QYYNK
-1000 NAKTSLDLDSTLVG
+1000 TAKTSLDLDSTLIG

-1084 DDFTDS
+1084 DEFTDS
-1090 AGKKTSY
+1090 SGKKTSY
-1097 DTIQDIEVEAGL
+1097 DTIHDIEVEAGL
-1109 KLSYNFNNEKQLPTV
+1109 KLSYNFNNAKQLPTV

-1155 TAGRVEVG
+1155 TSGRVEIG

>member
-34 ALGLTSAALAE
+34 ALGLTSAALAD
-45 GTQDDAQE
+45 GNQDDAQE
-53 DESNVQ
+53 EGSQVHF
-59 LPTTVDSGHVLM
+59 PATVDSGVLM
-71 MRGYDIDTEEYNES
+71 MRGSFVDSEEHNKSY
-85 LITQNGTGVVKIQKV
+85 ITQNGTGVVKIQKV

-109 GSGSNSGSGSD
+109 GSGS
-120 SGSGSGSGQTSSSG
+120 GSGQTSSSG
-134 TSISNKTIKAI
+134 TTISNKTIKAI
-145 SSAVA
+145 SSEVA

-177 DGDTQEVQTA
+177 DGDSQEVQTA
-187 TFDKNRLVASKLE
+187 TFDKNRLVASELK

-244 VITDARQFAGSDPD
+244 VITDARYDS
-258 LVRKKPVSVN
+258 VEKKKPVSAN
-268 GGAIYVAGS
+268 GGAIYVVGS

-286 GNQAVINSVVS
+286 GNKAVINSVESV
-297 AGQTARGGA
+297 GQTARGGA

-331 GGAIYND
+331 GGALYND
-338 KADVNS
+338 KAEVNS

-425 ATADVEITNNTISI
+425 ATADVEITNNAISI

-448 RGGAIYNDV
+448 RGGAIYNDN
-457 NGTIKINA
+457 NGTFELDATRNIVI
-465 DDHKITVSSNK
+465 SSNK

-482 MFNSGNLILSSTNSG
+482 LYNAGTFNILASDVGTVAFNGNTGLS
-497 SYEFSENNAKDGG
+497 GG
-510 AVYNNDSFF
+510 AVYN
-519 VINADGENQKVVFNK
+519 
-534 NVASGSGVG
+534 ASGILYLESMGETK
-543 NGGAVNIYKGHM
+543 NI
-555 TVNLDN
+555 LF
-561 KSALNMTSNSAQLFG
+561 SSNSATGEANGQG
-576 GAVYVNE
+576 GAVYVKSGIVNFDLADKSSLGFE
-583 NSFLTLNNSGAGNI
+583 NNTAVQAGGALSIQQNGTFELTNSDSGDIYFKA
-597 EFSKNS
+597 NS
-603 AVSQG
+603 AVKQG
-608 GAIYNKGIVTMNV
+608 GAIYNEGTITLDSGKGNINFEQNTAEKGGAIYNTGVFKVKLGEN
-621 GSGSLTFE
+621 GQLTFASNSDSLYNSGTFAVE
-629 GNKAELGGAVY
+629 GNSLS
-640 NTEGGFVTVNLGN
+640 TSTVNLNADVLGN
-653 SGALKFASATDTIF
+653 GIFSLKDSKLVMANASIDKNQKLNVVNGFIDMQGSSQLYLKSGDIL
-667 NDGTINVTGSDTT
+667 SDTNIST
-680 SKIEVNTD
+680 VE
-688 ITGKGGLNVNKA
+688 
-700 TLTLN
+700 
-705 NSIVS
+705 S
-710 ASQNLKFTNSDISL
+710 A
-724 QKGANLNLNS
+724 
-734 GDTLTDNNI
+734 
-743 TTVADAI
+743 V

-782 TISVNNL
+782 TIIVNNL
-789 VSGNGSI
+789 VGNNGSI

-801 SVNNTSDVLK
+801 SSNNTSDVLK

-832 EGVKIKFAETAATD
+832 EGVKIKFAETATD
-846 SGFNFAFQNDDT
+846 SGFNFTFQNDDT

-886 VVNYLMLPRASV
+886 VVNYLMLPRAAV

-927 RRIQDDNSKVSLWV
+927 RRVQDDNSKVSLWV

-1084 DDFTDS
+1084 DEFTDS
-1090 AGKKTSY
+1090 SGKKTSY
-1097 DTIQDIEVEAGL
+1097 DTIHDIEVEAGL
-1109 KLSYNFNNEKQLPTV
+1109 KLSYNFNNAKQLPTV
-1124 GYVKGSVVQL
+1124 GYLKGSVVQL

-1155 TAGRVEVG
+1155 TSGRVEIG

>member
-20 LKKCWQLNLLAAGI
+20 LKKCWQLNLLAACI
-34 ALGLTSAALAE
+34 VLGLTSAALADS
-45 GTQDDAQE
+45 TQDDVQE
-53 DESNVQ
+53 EGSQ
-59 LPTTVDSGHVLM
+59 AHFPATVDSGHILM
-71 MRGYDIDTEEYNES
+71 MRGSFNNAEEYNVS
-85 LITQNGTGVVKIQKV
+85 YITQNGTGIVKIQKV
-100 LNENTSGGS
+100 LNENTSGGT
-109 GSGSNSGSGSD
+109 GSD
-120 SGSGSGSGQTSSSG
+120 SGQTSSSG
-134 TSISNKTIKAI
+134 TSISNKTVNAI
-145 SSAVA
+145 SSEVA

-158 QANGNITA
+158 RANGNITA

-177 DGDTQEVQTA
+177 DGDSQEVQTA
-187 TFDKNRLVASKLE
+187 TFDKNRLVASELE

-244 VITDARQFAGSDPD
+244 VITDARQFVGSDQD
-258 LVRKKPVSVN
+258 LASKKPISVN

-344 NNEMLSKLKVN
+344 NNEMLSKLKVS

-378 SITETTISNSSFSN
+378 SITETIISNSSFSN

-425 ATADVEITNNTISI
+425 ATADVEITNNTILI

-448 RGGAIYNDV
+448 RGGAIYNDN
-457 NGTIKINA
+457 NGTFELDATRNIVI
-465 DDHKITVSSNK
+465 SSNK

-482 MFNSGNLILSSTNSG
+482 LYNAGTFNILASDVGTVAFNGNTGLS
-497 SYEFSENNAKDGG
+497 GG
-510 AVYNNDSFF
+510 AVYN
-519 VINADGENQKVVFNK
+519 ADGILYLESMGETK
-534 NVASGSGVG
+534 NILFS
-543 NGGAVNIYKGHM
+543 
-555 TVNLDN
+555 
-561 KSALNMTSNSAQLFG
+561 SNSATGEANGQG
-576 GAVYVNE
+576 GAVYVKSGIVNFDLADKNSLGFE
-583 NSFLTLNNSGAGNI
+583 NNTAVQAGGALSIQQNGTFELTNSDSGDIYFKA
-597 EFSKNS
+597 NS
-603 AVSQG
+603 AVKQG
-608 GAIYNKGIVTMNV
+608 GAIYNEGTITLDSGKGNINFEQNTAEKGGAIYNTGVFKVKLGEN
-621 GSGSLTFE
+621 GQLTFASNSDSLYNSGTFAVE
-629 GNKAELGGAVY
+629 GNSLS
-640 NTEGGFVTVNLGN
+640 TSTVNLNADVLGN
-653 SGALKFASATDTIF
+653 GIFSLKDSKLVMANASIDKNQKLNVVNGFIDMQGSSQLYLKSGDIL
-667 NDGTINVTGSDTT
+667 SDTNIST
-680 SKIEVNTD
+680 VE
-688 ITGKGGLNVNKA
+688 
-700 TLTLN
+700 
-705 NSIVS
+705 S
-710 ASQNLKFTNSDISL
+710 A
-724 QKGANLNLNS
+724 
-734 GDTLTDNNI
+734 
-743 TTVADAI
+743 V

-762 KLANTFTHAGILNAQ
+762 RLANTLTHAGILNAQ

-789 VSGNGSI
+789 VGNNGSI

-801 SVNNTSDVLK
+801 SSNNTSDVLK

-832 EGVKIKFAETAATD
+832 EGVKIKFAETATD
-846 SGFNFAFQNDDT
+846 SGFNFTFQNDDT

-886 VVNYLMLPRASV
+886 VVNYLMLPRAAV

-927 RRIQDDNSKVSLWV
+927 RRVQDDNSKVSLWV

-1084 DDFTDS
+1084 DEFTDS
-1090 AGKKTSY
+1090 SGKKTSY
-1097 DTIQDIEVEAGL
+1097 DTIHDIEVEAGL
-1109 KLSYNFNNEKQLPTV
+1109 KLSYNFNNAKQLPTV

-1155 TAGRVEVG
+1155 TSGRVEIG

>member
-34 ALGLTSAALAE
+34 ALGLTSAALAD
-45 GTQDDAQE
+45 GTKDDAQKE
-53 DESNVQ
+53 GSEVQ
-59 LPTTVDSGHVLM
+59 HPFTVEPGRVLM
-71 MRGYDIDTEEYNES
+71 MRGSFVDSEEYNES
-85 LITQNGTGVVKIQKV
+85 YITQNGTGIVKIQKV
-100 LNENTSGGS
+100 LDDAAGS
-109 GSGSNSGSGSD
+109 GSS
-120 SGSGSGSGQTSSSG
+120 SGSGQTSSSG
-134 TSISNKTIKAI
+134 TTISNKTINAI
-145 SSAVA
+145 SSEVA

-158 QANGNITA
+158 RANGNITA

-187 TFDKNRLVASKLE
+187 TFDNNMIKASELE
-200 KIDGDS
+200 KIDGAS
-206 LSLNGSVLASTT
+206 LSLNGAVLASAT

-244 VITDARQFAGSDPD
+244 VITDARYDS
-258 LVRKKPVSVN
+258 VEKKKPVSVN

-277 AKISDGEFS
+277 AKISDGKFI

-331 GGAIYND
+331 GGALYND
-338 KADVNS
+338 KAEVNS

-448 RGGAIYNDV
+448 RGGAIYNDN
-457 NGTIKINA
+457 NGTFELDATRNIVI
-465 DDHKITVSSNK
+465 SSNK

-482 MFNSGNLILSSTNSG
+482 LYNAGTFNVSASDGGAVAFSGNTGLS
-497 SYEFSENNAKDGG
+497 GG
-510 AVYNNDSFF
+510 AVYNAGGILYLESM
-519 VINADGENQKVVFNK
+519 GETK
-534 NVASGSGVG
+534 NILFS
-543 NGGAVNIYKGHM
+543 
-555 TVNLDN
+555 
-561 KSALNMTSNSAQLFG
+561 SNSATGEANGQG
-576 GAVYVNE
+576 GAVYVKSGIVNFDLADKSSLGFE
-583 NSFLTLNNSGAGNI
+583 NNTAVQAGGALSIQQNGTFELTNSDSGNTY
-597 EFSKNS
+597 FKANS
-603 AVSQG
+603 AGKQG
-608 GAIYNKGIVTMNV
+608 GAIYNEGTITLDSGKGSINFVQNT
-621 GSGSLTFE
+621 
-629 GNKAELGGAVY
+629 AEKGGAVY
-640 NTEGGFVTVNLGN
+640 NTGEFKVKLGDNGLLNFYSSSDSLYNSGTFAVEGNSLSTSTVNLNADVSGN
-653 SGALKFASATDTIF
+653 GIFSLKDSRLVMTNASIDKAQA
-667 NDGTINVTGSDTT
+667 
-680 SKIEVNTD
+680 
-688 ITGKGGLNVNKA
+688 LNVVNGFIDMQD
-700 TLTLN
+700 
-705 NSIVS
+705 S
-710 ASQNLKFTNSDISL
+710 SQLYLK
-724 QKGANLNLNS
+724 S
-734 GDTLTDNNI
+734 GDILNDTNI
-743 TTVADAI
+743 STVESAV

-801 SVNNTSDVLK
+801 RVNNTSDVLK
-811 VNNSA
+811 INNSA

-886 VVNYLMLPRASV
+886 VVNYLMLPRAAV

-927 RRIQDDNSKVSLWV
+927 RRVQDDNSKVSLWV

-1109 KLSYNFNNEKQLPTV
+1109 KLSYNFNNEKQLLTV

>member
-20 LKKCWQLNLLAAGI
+20 LKKCWQLNLLAACI
-34 ALGLTSAALAE
+34 VLGLTSAALADS
-45 GTQDDAQE
+45 TQDYVQE
-53 DESNVQ
+53 EGSQVQ
-59 LPTTVDSGHVLM
+59 FPATVDSRHALM
-71 MRGYDIDTEEYNES
+71 MRGSFNNAEEYNVS
-85 LITQNGTGVVKIQKV
+85 YITQNGTGIVKIQKV
-100 LNENTSGGS
+100 LDENTGS
-109 GSGSNSGSGSD
+109 GSS
-120 SGSGSGSGQTSSSG
+120 SGSGQTSSSG
-134 TSISNKTIKAI
+134 TTISNKTINAI

-158 QANGNITA
+158 RANGNITA

-177 DGDTQEVQTA
+177 DGDSQEVQTA
-187 TFDKNRLVASKLE
+187 TFDKNRLVASELE

-277 AKISDGEFS
+277 AKISDGKFI

-306 IFNKGYMDLERLT
+306 IFNKGYMELDRLT

-331 GGAIYND
+331 GGALYND
-338 KADVNS
+338 KAEANS

-363 VNAGKIGM
+363 VNAGKIGR

-425 ATADVEITNNTISI
+425 ATADVEITNNAISI

-448 RGGAIYNDV
+448 RGGAIYNDN
-457 NGTIKINA
+457 NGTFELDATRNIVI
-465 DDHKITVSSNK
+465 SSNK

-482 MFNSGNLILSSTNSG
+482 LYNAGTFNILASDVGMVAFNGNTGLS
-497 SYEFSENNAKDGG
+497 GG
-510 AVYNNDSFF
+510 AVYNAGGILYLESM
-519 VINADGENQKVVFNK
+519 GETK
-534 NVASGSGVG
+534 NILFS
-543 NGGAVNIYKGHM
+543 
-555 TVNLDN
+555 
-561 KSALNMTSNSAQLFG
+561 SNSATGEANGQG
-576 GAVYVNE
+576 GAVYVKSGIVNFDLADKSSLGFE
-583 NSFLTLNNSGAGNI
+583 NNTAVQAGGALSIQQNGTFELTNSDSGDIYFKA
-597 EFSKNS
+597 NS
-603 AVSQG
+603 AGKQG
-608 GAIYNKGIVTMNV
+608 GAIYNEGTITLDSGKGNINFEQNTAEKGGAIYNTGVFKVKLGEN
-621 GSGSLTFE
+621 GQLTFASNSDSLYNSGTFAVE
-629 GNKAELGGAVY
+629 GNSLS
-640 NTEGGFVTVNLGN
+640 TSTVNLNADVLGN
-653 SGALKFASATDTIF
+653 GIFSLKDSKLVMANASIDKNQKLNVVNGFIDMQGSSQLYLKSGDIL
-667 NDGTINVTGSDTT
+667 SDTNIST
-680 SKIEVNTD
+680 VE
-688 ITGKGGLNVNKA
+688 
-700 TLTLN
+700 
-705 NSIVS
+705 S
-710 ASQNLKFTNSDISL
+710 A
-724 QKGANLNLNS
+724 
-734 GDTLTDNNI
+734 
-743 TTVADAI
+743 V

-762 KLANTFTHAGILNAQ
+762 RLANTLTHAGILNAQ

-789 VSGNGSI
+789 VGNNGSI

-801 SVNNTSDVLK
+801 SSNNTSDVLK

-832 EGVKIKFAETAATD
+832 EGVKIKFAETATD
-846 SGFNFAFQNDDT
+846 SGFNFTFQNDDT

-886 VVNYLMLPRASV
+886 VVNYLMLPRAAV

-927 RRIQDDNSKVSLWV
+927 RRVQDDNSKVSLWV

-995 HYYNK
+995 QYYNK
-1000 NAKTSLDLDSTLVG
+1000 TAKTSLDLDSTLIG

-1084 DDFTDS
+1084 DEFTDS
-1090 AGKKTSY
+1090 SGKKTSY
-1097 DTIQDIEVEAGL
+1097 DTIHDIEVEAGL
-1109 KLSYNFNNEKQLPTV
+1109 KLSYNFNNAKQLPTV

-1155 TAGRVEVG
+1155 TSGRVEIG

>member
-34 ALGLTSAALAE
+34 ALGLTSAALAD
-45 GTQDDAQE
+45 GTQNDAQE
-53 DESNVQ
+53 EGSQANF
-59 LPTTVDSGHVLM
+59 PATVGHALM
-71 MRGYDIDTEEYNES
+71 MRGSFNNAEEYNVS
-85 LITQNGTGVVKIQKV
+85 YITQNGTGIVKIQKV
-100 LNENTSGGS
+100 LDENTGS
-109 GSGSNSGSGSD
+109 GSS
-120 SGSGSGSGQTSSSG
+120 SGSGQTSSSG
-134 TSISNKTIKAI
+134 TTISNKTINAI

-177 DGDTQEVQTA
+177 DGDSQEVQTA
-187 TFDKNRLVASKLE
+187 TFDKNRLVASELE

-258 LVRKKPVSVN
+258 LVRKKPISVN

-277 AKISDGEFS
+277 AKISDGKFI

-331 GGAIYND
+331 GGALYND

-425 ATADVEITNNTISI
+425 ATAGVEITNNTISI

-448 RGGAIYNDV
+448 RGGAIYNDN
-457 NGTIKINA
+457 NGTFELDATRNIVI
-465 DDHKITVSSNK
+465 SSNK

-482 MFNSGNLILSSTNSG
+482 LYNAGTFNILASDVGTVAFSGNTGLS
-497 SYEFSENNAKDGG
+497 GG
-510 AVYNNDSFF
+510 AVYNAGGILYLESR
-519 VINADGENQKVVFNK
+519 GETK
-534 NVASGSGVG
+534 NILFS
-543 NGGAVNIYKGHM
+543 
-555 TVNLDN
+555 
-561 KSALNMTSNSAQLFG
+561 SNSATGEANGQG
-576 GAVYVNE
+576 GAVYVKSGMVNFDLADKSSLVFE
-583 NSFLTLNNSGAGNI
+583 NNTAVQAGGALSIQQNGTFELTNSDSGNTY
-597 EFSKNS
+597 FKANS
-603 AVSQG
+603 AGKQG
-608 GAIYNKGIVTMNV
+608 GAIYNEGTITLDSGKGTINFVQNI
-621 GSGSLTFE
+621 
-629 GNKAELGGAVY
+629 AEKGGAVY
-640 NTEGGFVTVNLGN
+640 NTGVFKVKLGDNGQLNFTSSSDSLYNSGTFAVEGNSLSTSTVNLNADVSGN
-653 SGALKFASATDTIF
+653 GIFSLKDSRLVMTNASIDKAQA
-667 NDGTINVTGSDTT
+667 
-680 SKIEVNTD
+680 
-688 ITGKGGLNVNKA
+688 LNVVNGF
-700 TLTLN
+700 
-705 NSIVS
+705 IDMQG
-710 ASQNLKFTNSDISL
+710 ASQLYLK
-724 QKGANLNLNS
+724 S
-734 GDTLTDNNI
+734 GDILNDTNI
-743 TTVADAI
+743 STVESAV

-866 EEKDGV
+866 EEKNGV

-995 HYYNK
+995 QYYNK

>member
-12 LNAQYRSV
+12 LKAQYRSV
-20 LKKCWQLNLLAAGI
+20 LKKCWQLNLLAACI
-34 ALGLTSAALAE
+34 VLGLTSAALADS
-45 GTQDDAQE
+45 TQDYVQE
-53 DESNVQ
+53 EGSQVQ
-59 LPTTVDSGHVLM
+59 FPATVDSRHALM
-71 MRGYDIDTEEYNES
+71 MRGSFNNAEEYNVS
-85 LITQNGTGVVKIQKV
+85 YITQNGTGIVKIQKV
-100 LNENTSGGS
+100 LDENTGS
-109 GSGSNSGSGSD
+109 GSS
-120 SGSGSGSGQTSSSG
+120 SGSGQTSSSG
-134 TSISNKTIKAI
+134 TTISNKTINAI

-158 QANGNITA
+158 RANGNITA

-177 DGDTQEVQTA
+177 DGDSQEVQTA
-187 TFDKNRLVASKLE
+187 TFDKNRLVASELE

-258 LVRKKPVSVN
+258 LVRKKTVSVN

-277 AKISDGEFS
+277 AKISDGKFI

-306 IFNKGYMDLERLT
+306 IFNKGYMELDRLT

-331 GGAIYND
+331 GGALYND
-338 KADVNS
+338 KAEANS

-425 ATADVEITNNTISI
+425 ATADVEITNNAISI

-448 RGGAIYNDV
+448 RGGAIYNDN
-457 NGTIKINA
+457 NGTFELDATRNIVI
-465 DDHKITVSSNK
+465 SSNK

-482 MFNSGNLILSSTNSG
+482 LYNAGTFNILASDVGTVAFNGNTGLS
-497 SYEFSENNAKDGG
+497 GG
-510 AVYNNDSFF
+510 AVYNAGGILYLKST
-519 VINADGENQKVVFNK
+519 GETK
-534 NVASGSGVG
+534 NILFS
-543 NGGAVNIYKGHM
+543 
-555 TVNLDN
+555 
-561 KSALNMTSNSAQLFG
+561 SNSATGEANGQG
-576 GAVYVNE
+576 GAVYVKSGIVNFDLADKSSLGFE
-583 NSFLTLNNSGAGNI
+583 NNTAVQAGGALSIQQNGTFELTNSDSGDIYFKA
-597 EFSKNS
+597 NS
-603 AVSQG
+603 AGKQG
-608 GAIYNKGIVTMNV
+608 GAIYNEGTITLDSGKGNIN
-621 GSGSLTFE
+621 FE
-629 GNKAELGGAVY
+629 QNTAEKGGAVY
-640 NTEGGFVTVNLGN
+640 NTGVFKVKLGENGQLTFASNSDSLYNSGTFAVEGNSLSTSTVNLNADVLGN
-653 SGALKFASATDTIF
+653 GIFSLKDSKLVMANASIDKNQKLNVVNGFIDMQGSSQLYLKSGDIL
-667 NDGTINVTGSDTT
+667 SDTNIST
-680 SKIEVNTD
+680 VE
-688 ITGKGGLNVNKA
+688 
-700 TLTLN
+700 
-705 NSIVS
+705 S
-710 ASQNLKFTNSDISL
+710 A
-724 QKGANLNLNS
+724 
-734 GDTLTDNNI
+734 
-743 TTVADAI
+743 V

-762 KLANTFTHAGILNAQ
+762 RLANTLTHAGILNAQ

-789 VSGNGSI
+789 VGNNGSI

-801 SVNNTSDVLK
+801 SSNNTSDVLK

-832 EGVKIKFAETAATD
+832 EGVKIKFAETATD
-846 SGFNFAFQNDDT
+846 SGFNFTFQNDDT

-886 VVNYLMLPRASV
+886 VVNYLMLPRAAV

-927 RRIQDDNSKVSLWV
+927 RRVQDDNSKVSLWV

-995 HYYNK
+995 QYYNK
-1000 NAKTSLDLDSTLVG
+1000 TAKTSLDLDSTLIG

-1084 DDFTDS
+1084 DEFTDS
-1090 AGKKTSY
+1090 SGKKTSY
-1097 DTIQDIEVEAGL
+1097 DTIHDIEVEAGL
-1109 KLSYNFNNEKQLPTV
+1109 KLSYNFNNAKQLPTV

-1155 TAGRVEVG
+1155 TSGRVEIG

>member
-12 LNAQYRSV
+12 LKAQYRSV
-20 LKKCWQLNLLAAGI
+20 LKKCWQLNLLAACI
-34 ALGLTSAALAE
+34 VLGLTSAALADS
-45 GTQDDAQE
+45 TQDYVQE
-53 DESNVQ
+53 EGSQVQ
-59 LPTTVDSGHVLM
+59 FPATVDSRHALM
-71 MRGYDIDTEEYNES
+71 MRGSFNNAEEYNVS
-85 LITQNGTGVVKIQKV
+85 YITQNGTGIVKIQKV
-100 LNENTSGGS
+100 LDENTGS
-109 GSGSNSGSGSD
+109 GSS
-120 SGSGSGSGQTSSSG
+120 SGSGQTSSSG
-134 TSISNKTIKAI
+134 TTISNKTINAI

-158 QANGNITA
+158 RANGNITA

-177 DGDTQEVQTA
+177 DGDSQEVQTA
-187 TFDKNRLVASKLE
+187 TFDKNRLVASELE

-277 AKISDGEFS
+277 AKISDGKFI

-306 IFNKGYMDLERLT
+306 IFNKGYMELDRLT

-331 GGAIYND
+331 GGALYND
-338 KADVNS
+338 KAEANS

-425 ATADVEITNNTISI
+425 ATADVEITNNAISI

-448 RGGAIYNDV
+448 RGGAIYNDN
-457 NGTIKINA
+457 NGTFELDATRNIVI
-465 DDHKITVSSNK
+465 SSNK

-482 MFNSGNLILSSTNSG
+482 LYNAGTFNILASDVGTVAFNGNTGLS
-497 SYEFSENNAKDGG
+497 GG
-510 AVYNNDSFF
+510 AVYNAGGILYLKST
-519 VINADGENQKVVFNK
+519 GETK
-534 NVASGSGVG
+534 NILFS
-543 NGGAVNIYKGHM
+543 
-555 TVNLDN
+555 
-561 KSALNMTSNSAQLFG
+561 SNSATGEANGQG
-576 GAVYVNE
+576 GAVYVKSGIVNFDLADKSSLGFE
-583 NSFLTLNNSGAGNI
+583 NNTAVQAGGALSIQQNGTFELTNSDSGDIYFKA
-597 EFSKNS
+597 NS
-603 AVSQG
+603 AGKQG
-608 GAIYNKGIVTMNV
+608 GAIYNEGTITLDSGKGNIN
-621 GSGSLTFE
+621 FE
-629 GNKAELGGAVY
+629 QNTAEKGGAVY
-640 NTEGGFVTVNLGN
+640 NTGVFKVKLGENGQLTFASNSDSLYNSGTFAVEGNSLSTSTVNLNADVLGN
-653 SGALKFASATDTIF
+653 GIFSLKDSKLVMANASIDKNQKLNVVNGFIDMQGSSQLYLKSGDIL
-667 NDGTINVTGSDTT
+667 SDTNIST
-680 SKIEVNTD
+680 VE
-688 ITGKGGLNVNKA
+688 
-700 TLTLN
+700 
-705 NSIVS
+705 S
-710 ASQNLKFTNSDISL
+710 A
-724 QKGANLNLNS
+724 
-734 GDTLTDNNI
+734 
-743 TTVADAI
+743 V

-782 TISVNNL
+782 TIIVNNL
-789 VSGNGSI
+789 VGNNGSI

-801 SVNNTSDVLK
+801 SSNNTSDVLK

-832 EGVKIKFAETAATD
+832 EGVKIKFAETATD
-846 SGFNFAFQNDDT
+846 SGFNFTFQNDDT

-886 VVNYLMLPRASV
+886 VVNYLMLPRAAV

-927 RRIQDDNSKVSLWV
+927 RRVQDDNSKVSLWV

-1084 DDFTDS
+1084 DEFTDS
-1090 AGKKTSY
+1090 SGKKTSY
-1097 DTIQDIEVEAGL
+1097 DTIHDIEVEAGL
-1109 KLSYNFNNEKQLPTV
+1109 KLSYNFNNAKQLPTV
-1124 GYVKGSVVQL
+1124 GYLKGSVVQL

-1155 TAGRVEVG
+1155 TSGRVEIG

>member
-34 ALGLTSAALAE
+34 ALGLTSAALADV
-45 GTQDDAQE
+45 TQDDAQE
-53 DESNVQ
+53 EGSQ
-59 LPTTVDSGHVLM
+59 AHFPATVDSGHALM
-71 MRGYDIDTEEYNES
+71 MRGSFNNAEEYNVS
-85 LITQNGTGVVKIQKV
+85 YITQNGTGIVKIQKV
-100 LNENTSGGS
+100 LDENTGS
-109 GSGSNSGSGSD
+109 GSS
-120 SGSGSGSGQTSSSG
+120 SGSGQTSSSG
-134 TSISNKTIKAI
+134 TTISNKTINAI

-158 QANGNITA
+158 RANGNITA

-177 DGDTQEVQTA
+177 DGDSQEVQTA
-187 TFDKNRLVASKLE
+187 TFDKNRLVASELE

-244 VITDARQFAGSDPD
+244 VITDARQFAGSDQD

-277 AKISDGEFS
+277 AKISDGKFI

-331 GGAIYND
+331 GGALYND

-425 ATADVEITNNTISI
+425 ATAGVEITNNTISI

-448 RGGAIYNDV
+448 RGGAIYNDN
-457 NGTIKINA
+457 NGTFELDATRNIVI
-465 DDHKITVSSNK
+465 SSNK

-482 MFNSGNLILSSTNSG
+482 LYNAGTFNILASDVGTVAFSGNTGLS
-497 SYEFSENNAKDGG
+497 GG
-510 AVYNNDSFF
+510 AVYNAGGILYLESR
-519 VINADGENQKVVFNK
+519 GETK
-534 NVASGSGVG
+534 NILFS
-543 NGGAVNIYKGHM
+543 
-555 TVNLDN
+555 
-561 KSALNMTSNSAQLFG
+561 SNSATGEANGQG
-576 GAVYVNE
+576 GAVYVKSGMVNFDLADKSSLVFE
-583 NSFLTLNNSGAGNI
+583 NNTAVQAGGALSIQQNGTFELTNSDSGNTY
-597 EFSKNS
+597 FKANS
-603 AVSQG
+603 AGKQG
-608 GAIYNKGIVTMNV
+608 GAIYNEGTITLDSGKGTINFVQNI
-621 GSGSLTFE
+621 
-629 GNKAELGGAVY
+629 AEKGGAVY
-640 NTEGGFVTVNLGN
+640 NTGEFKVKLGENGQLNFTSSSDSLYNSGTFAVEGNSLSTSTVNLNADVLGN
-653 SGALKFASATDTIF
+653 GIFSLKDSRLVMTNASIDKAQA
-667 NDGTINVTGSDTT
+667 
-680 SKIEVNTD
+680 
-688 ITGKGGLNVNKA
+688 LNVVNGF
-700 TLTLN
+700 
-705 NSIVS
+705 IDMQG
-710 ASQNLKFTNSDISL
+710 ASQLYLK
-724 QKGANLNLNS
+724 S
-734 GDTLTDNNI
+734 GDILNDTNI
-743 TTVADAI
+743 STVESAV

>member
-53 DESNVQ
+53 EGSQVQ
-59 LPTTVDSGHVLM
+59 FPATVDSGHVLM
-71 MRGYDIDTEEYNES
+71 MRGSFNKTEEYKVS
-85 LITQNGTGVVKIQKV
+85 YITQNGTGVVKIQKV

-109 GSGSNSGSGSD
+109 GSGSGSGSD
-120 SGSGSGSGQTSSSG
+120 SGSGSGQTNSYG
-134 TSISNKTIKAI
+134 TTISNKTINAI

-177 DGDTQEVQTA
+177 DGDSQEVQTA
-187 TFDKNRLVASKLE
+187 TFDKNRLVASELE

-277 AKISDGEFS
+277 AKISDGKFI

-331 GGAIYND
+331 GGALYND
-338 KADVNS
+338 KAEANPD
-344 NNEMLSKLKVN
+344 NEMLSKLKVS

-378 SITETTISNSSFSN
+378 SITETTISNSSFSS

-448 RGGAIYNDV
+448 RGGAIYNDN
-457 NGTIKINA
+457 NGTFELDATRNIVI
-465 DDHKITVSSNK
+465 SSNK

-482 MFNSGNLILSSTNSG
+482 LYNAGTFNVSASDGGAVAFSGNTGLS
-497 SYEFSENNAKDGG
+497 GG
-510 AVYNNDSFF
+510 AVYNAGGIMYLESM
-519 VINADGENQKVVFNK
+519 GETK
-534 NVASGSGVG
+534 NILFS
-543 NGGAVNIYKGHM
+543 
-555 TVNLDN
+555 
-561 KSALNMTSNSAQLFG
+561 SNSATGEANGQG
-576 GAVYVNE
+576 GAVYVKSGMVNFDLADKSSLGFE
-583 NSFLTLNNSGAGNI
+583 NNTAVQVGGALSIQQNGTFELTNSDSGNTY
-597 EFSKNS
+597 FKANS
-603 AVSQG
+603 AGKQG
-608 GAIYNKGIVTMNV
+608 GAIYNEGTITLDSGKGSINFVQNT
-621 GSGSLTFE
+621 
-629 GNKAELGGAVY
+629 AEKGGAVY
-640 NTEGGFVTVNLGN
+640 NTGEFKVKLGDNGLLNFYSSSDSLYNSGTFAVEGNSLSTSTVNLNADVSGN
-653 SGALKFASATDTIF
+653 GIFSLKDSRLVMTNASIDKAQA
-667 NDGTINVTGSDTT
+667 
-680 SKIEVNTD
+680 
-688 ITGKGGLNVNKA
+688 LNVVNGFIDMQD
-700 TLTLN
+700 
-705 NSIVS
+705 S
-710 ASQNLKFTNSDISL
+710 SQLYLK
-724 QKGANLNLNS
+724 S
-734 GDTLTDNNI
+734 GDILNDTNI
-743 TTVADAI
+743 STVESAV

-789 VSGNGSI
+789 VGNNGSI

-886 VVNYLMLPRASV
+886 VVNYLMLPRAAV

-927 RRIQDDNSKVSLWV
+927 RRVQDDNSKVSLWV

-1084 DDFTDS
+1084 DEFTDS
-1090 AGKKTSY
+1090 SGKKTSY
-1097 DTIQDIEVEAGL
+1097 DTIHDIEVEAGL
-1109 KLSYNFNNEKQLPTV
+1109 KLSYNFNNAKQLPTV

-1155 TAGRVEVG
+1155 TSGRVEIG

>member
-34 ALGLTSAALAE
+34 ALGLTSAALADV
-45 GTQDDAQE
+45 TQDDAQE
-53 DESNVQ
+53 EGSQ
-59 LPTTVDSGHVLM
+59 AHFPATVDSGHALM
-71 MRGYDIDTEEYNES
+71 MRGSFNNAEEYNVS
-85 LITQNGTGVVKIQKV
+85 YITQNGTGIVKIQKV
-100 LNENTSGGS
+100 LDENTGS
-109 GSGSNSGSGSD
+109 GSS
-120 SGSGSGSGQTSSSG
+120 SGSGQTSSSG
-134 TSISNKTIKAI
+134 TTISNKTINAI

-158 QANGNITA
+158 RANGNITA

-177 DGDTQEVQTA
+177 DGDSQEVQTA
-187 TFDKNRLVASKLE
+187 TFDKNRLVASELE

-244 VITDARQFAGSDPD
+244 VITDARQFAGSDQD

-277 AKISDGEFS
+277 AKISDGKFI

-331 GGAIYND
+331 GGALYND

-425 ATADVEITNNTISI
+425 ATAGVEITNNTISI

-448 RGGAIYNDV
+448 RGGAIYNDN
-457 NGTIKINA
+457 NGTFELDATRNIVI
-465 DDHKITVSSNK
+465 SSNK

-482 MFNSGNLILSSTNSG
+482 LYNAGTFNILASDVGTVAFSGNTGLS
-497 SYEFSENNAKDGG
+497 GG
-510 AVYNNDSFF
+510 AVYN
-519 VINADGENQKVVFNK
+519 ADGILYLESMGETK
-534 NVASGSGVG
+534 NILFS
-543 NGGAVNIYKGHM
+543 
-555 TVNLDN
+555 
-561 KSALNMTSNSAQLFG
+561 SNSATGEANGQG
-576 GAVYVNE
+576 GAVYVKSGIVNFDLADKSGLVFE
-583 NSFLTLNNSGAGNI
+583 SNTAVQAGGALSIQQNGTFELTNSDSGNTYFKA
-597 EFSKNS
+597 NS
-603 AVSQG
+603 AGKQG
-608 GAIYNKGIVTMNV
+608 GAIYNEGTITLDSGKGTINFVQNI
-621 GSGSLTFE
+621 
-629 GNKAELGGAVY
+629 AEKGGAVY
-640 NTEGGFVTVNLGN
+640 NTGEFKVKLGENGQLNFTSSSDSLYNSGTFAVEGNSLSTSTVNLNADVLGN
-653 SGALKFASATDTIF
+653 GIFSLKDSRLVMTNASIDKAQA
-667 NDGTINVTGSDTT
+667 
-680 SKIEVNTD
+680 
-688 ITGKGGLNVNKA
+688 LNVVNGF
-700 TLTLN
+700 
-705 NSIVS
+705 IDMQG
-710 ASQNLKFTNSDISL
+710 ASQLYLK
-724 QKGANLNLNS
+724 S
-734 GDTLTDNNI
+734 GDILNDTNI
-743 TTVADAI
+743 STVESAV

>member
-20 LKKCWQLNLLAAGI
+20 LKKCWQLNLLAACI
-34 ALGLTSAALAE
+34 VLGLTSAALADS
-45 GTQDDAQE
+45 TQDDVQE
-53 DESNVQ
+53 EGSQVQ
-59 LPTTVDSGHVLM
+59 FPATVDSRHALM
-71 MRGYDIDTEEYNES
+71 MRGSFNNAEEYNVS
-85 LITQNGTGVVKIQKV
+85 YITQNGTGIVKIQKV
-100 LNENTSGGS
+100 LNENTSGGT
-109 GSGSNSGSGSD
+109 GSD
-120 SGSGSGSGQTSSSG
+120 SGQTSSSG
-134 TSISNKTIKAI
+134 TSISNKTVNAI
-145 SSAVA
+145 SSEVA

-158 QANGNITA
+158 RANGNITA

-177 DGDTQEVQTA
+177 DGDSQEVQTA
-187 TFDKNRLVASKLE
+187 TFDKNRLVASELE

-244 VITDARQFAGSDPD
+244 VITDARQFVGSDQD
-258 LVRKKPVSVN
+258 LASKKPISVN

-344 NNEMLSKLKVN
+344 DNEMLSKLKVS

-439 KGEMTDENA
+439 KGKMADENA
-448 RGGAIYNDV
+448 RGGAIYNDN
-457 NGTIKINA
+457 NGTFKFDATRNIVI
-465 DDHKITVSSNK
+465 SSNK

-482 MFNSGNLILSSTNSG
+482 LYNAGTFNILASDVGTVAFNGNTGLS
-497 SYEFSENNAKDGG
+497 GG
-510 AVYNNDSFF
+510 AVYN
-519 VINADGENQKVVFNK
+519 
-534 NVASGSGVG
+534 ASGILYLKSTGETK
-543 NGGAVNIYKGHM
+543 NI
-555 TVNLDN
+555 LF
-561 KSALNMTSNSAQLFG
+561 SSNSATGEANGQG
-576 GAVYVNE
+576 GAVYVKSGIVNFDLADKSSLGFE
-583 NSFLTLNNSGAGNI
+583 NNTAVQAGGALSIQQNGTFELTNSDSGDIYFKA
-597 EFSKNS
+597 NS
-603 AVSQG
+603 AVKQG
-608 GAIYNKGIVTMNV
+608 GAIYNEGTITLDSGKGNINFEQNTAEKGGAIYNTGVFKVKLGEN
-621 GSGSLTFE
+621 GQLTFASNSDSLYNSGTFAVE
-629 GNKAELGGAVY
+629 GNSLS
-640 NTEGGFVTVNLGN
+640 TSTVNLNADVLGN
-653 SGALKFASATDTIF
+653 GIFSLKDSKLVMANASIDKNQKLNVVNGFIDMQGSSQLYLKSGDIL
-667 NDGTINVTGSDTT
+667 SDTNIST
-680 SKIEVNTD
+680 VE
-688 ITGKGGLNVNKA
+688 
-700 TLTLN
+700 
-705 NSIVS
+705 S
-710 ASQNLKFTNSDISL
+710 A
-724 QKGANLNLNS
+724 
-734 GDTLTDNNI
+734 
-743 TTVADAI
+743 V

-762 KLANTFTHAGILNAQ
+762 RLANTLTHAGILNAQ

-789 VSGNGSI
+789 VGNNGSI

-801 SVNNTSDVLK
+801 SSNNTSDVLK

-832 EGVKIKFAETAATD
+832 EGVKIKFAETATD
-846 SGFNFAFQNDDT
+846 SGFNFTFQNDDT

-886 VVNYLMLPRASV
+886 VVNYLMLPRAAV

-927 RRIQDDNSKVSLWV
+927 RRVQDDNSKVSLWV

-995 HYYNK
+995 QYYNK
-1000 NAKTSLDLDSTLVG
+1000 TAKTSLDLDSTLIG

-1084 DDFTDS
+1084 DEFTDS
-1090 AGKKTSY
+1090 SGKKTSY
-1097 DTIQDIEVEAGL
+1097 DTIHDIEVEAGL
-1109 KLSYNFNNEKQLPTV
+1109 KLSYNFNNAKQLPTV

-1155 TAGRVEVG
+1155 TSGRVEIG

>member
-20 LKKCWQLNLLAAGI
+20 LKKCWQLNLLAACI
-34 ALGLTSAALAE
+34 VLGLTSAALADS
-45 GTQDDAQE
+45 TQDDVQE
-53 DESNVQ
+53 EGSQVQ
-59 LPTTVDSGHVLM
+59 FPATVDSRHALM
-71 MRGYDIDTEEYNES
+71 MRGSFNNAEEYNVS
-85 LITQNGTGVVKIQKV
+85 YITQNGTGIVKIQKV
-100 LNENTSGGS
+100 LDENTGS
-109 GSGSNSGSGSD
+109 GSS
-120 SGSGSGSGQTSSSG
+120 SGSGQTSSSG
-134 TSISNKTIKAI
+134 TTISNKTINAI

-158 QANGNITA
+158 RANGNITA

-177 DGDTQEVQTA
+177 DGDSQEVQTA
-187 TFDKNRLVASKLE
+187 TFDKNRLVASELE

-244 VITDARQFAGSDPD
+244 VITDARQFVESDQD
-258 LVRKKPVSVN
+258 LASKKPISVN

-277 AKISDGEFS
+277 AKISDGKFI

-344 NNEMLSKLKVN
+344 NNEMLSKLKVS

-425 ATADVEITNNTISI
+425 ATADVEITNNAISI

-448 RGGAIYNDV
+448 RGGAIYNDN
-457 NGTIKINA
+457 NGTFELDATRNIVI
-465 DDHKITVSSNK
+465 SSNK

-482 MFNSGNLILSSTNSG
+482 LYNVGTFNILASDVGTVAFNGNTGLS
-497 SYEFSENNAKDGG
+497 GG
-510 AVYNNDSFF
+510 AVYNAGGILYLESM
-519 VINADGENQKVVFNK
+519 GETK
-534 NVASGSGVG
+534 NILFS
-543 NGGAVNIYKGHM
+543 
-555 TVNLDN
+555 
-561 KSALNMTSNSAQLFG
+561 SNSATGEANGQG
-576 GAVYVNE
+576 GAVYVKSGIVNFDLADKSSLGFE
-583 NSFLTLNNSGAGNI
+583 NNTAVQAGGALSIQQNGTFELTNSDSGDIYFKA
-597 EFSKNS
+597 NS
-603 AVSQG
+603 AVKQG
-608 GAIYNKGIVTMNV
+608 GAIYNEGTITLDSGKGNINFEQNTAEKGGAIYNTGVFKVKLGEN
-621 GSGSLTFE
+621 GQLTFASNSDSLYNSGTFAVE
-629 GNKAELGGAVY
+629 GNSLS
-640 NTEGGFVTVNLGN
+640 TSTVNLNADVLGN
-653 SGALKFASATDTIF
+653 GIFSLKDSKLVMANASIDKNQKLNVVNGFIDMQGSSQLYLKSGDIL
-667 NDGTINVTGSDTT
+667 SDTNIST
-680 SKIEVNTD
+680 VE
-688 ITGKGGLNVNKA
+688 
-700 TLTLN
+700 
-705 NSIVS
+705 S
-710 ASQNLKFTNSDISL
+710 A
-724 QKGANLNLNS
+724 
-734 GDTLTDNNI
+734 
-743 TTVADAI
+743 V

-789 VSGNGSI
+789 VGNNGSI

-801 SVNNTSDVLK
+801 SSNNTSDVLK

-832 EGVKIKFAETAATD
+832 EGVKIKFAETATD
-846 SGFNFAFQNDDT
+846 SGFNFTFQNDDT

-886 VVNYLMLPRASV
+886 VVNYLMLPRAAV

-927 RRIQDDNSKVSLWV
+927 RRVQDDNSKVSLWV

-1084 DDFTDS
+1084 DEFTDS
-1090 AGKKTSY
+1090 SGKKTSY
-1097 DTIQDIEVEAGL
+1097 DTIHDIEVEAGL
-1109 KLSYNFNNEKQLPTV
+1109 KLSYNFNNAKQLPTV

-1155 TAGRVEVG
+1155 TSGRVEIG

>member
-20 LKKCWQLNLLAAGI
+20 LKKCWQLNLLAACI
-34 ALGLTSAALAE
+34 VLGLTSAALADS
-45 GTQDDAQE
+45 TQDYVQE
-53 DESNVQ
+53 EGSQVQ
-59 LPTTVDSGHVLM
+59 FPATVDSRHALM
-71 MRGYDIDTEEYNES
+71 MRGSFNNAEEYNVS
-85 LITQNGTGVVKIQKV
+85 YITQNGTGIVKIQKV
-100 LNENTSGGS
+100 LDENTGS
-109 GSGSNSGSGSD
+109 GSS
-120 SGSGSGSGQTSSSG
+120 SGSGQTSSSG
-134 TSISNKTIKAI
+134 TTISNKTINAI

-158 QANGNITA
+158 RANGNITA

-177 DGDTQEVQTA
+177 DGDSQEVQTA
-187 TFDKNRLVASKLE
+187 TFDKNRLVASELE

-277 AKISDGEFS
+277 AKISDGKFI

-306 IFNKGYMDLERLT
+306 IFNKGYMELDRLT

-331 GGAIYND
+331 GGALYND
-338 KADVNS
+338 KAEANS

-425 ATADVEITNNTISI
+425 ATADVEITNNAISI

-448 RGGAIYNDV
+448 RGGAIYNDN
-457 NGTIKINA
+457 NGTFELDATRNIVI
-465 DDHKITVSSNK
+465 SSNK

-482 MFNSGNLILSSTNSG
+482 LYNAGTFNILASDVGMVAFNGNTGLS
-497 SYEFSENNAKDGG
+497 GG
-510 AVYNNDSFF
+510 AVYNAGGILYLESM
-519 VINADGENQKVVFNK
+519 GETK
-534 NVASGSGVG
+534 NILFS
-543 NGGAVNIYKGHM
+543 
-555 TVNLDN
+555 
-561 KSALNMTSNSAQLFG
+561 SNSATGEANGQG
-576 GAVYVNE
+576 GAVYVKSGIVNFDLADKSSLGFE
-583 NSFLTLNNSGAGNI
+583 NNTAVQAGGALSIQQNGTFELTNSDSGNI
-597 EFSKNS
+597 YFKANS
-603 AVSQG
+603 AVKQG
-608 GAIYNKGIVTMNV
+608 GAIYNEGTITLDSGKGNINFEQNTAEKGGAIYNTGVFKVKLGEN
-621 GSGSLTFE
+621 GQLTFASNSDSLYNSGTFAVE
-629 GNKAELGGAVY
+629 GNSLS
-640 NTEGGFVTVNLGN
+640 TSTVNLNADVLGN
-653 SGALKFASATDTIF
+653 GIFSLKDSKLVMANASIDKNQKLNVVNGFIDMQGSSQLYLKSGDIL
-667 NDGTINVTGSDTT
+667 SDTNIST
-680 SKIEVNTD
+680 VE
-688 ITGKGGLNVNKA
+688 
-700 TLTLN
+700 
-705 NSIVS
+705 S
-710 ASQNLKFTNSDISL
+710 A
-724 QKGANLNLNS
+724 
-734 GDTLTDNNI
+734 
-743 TTVADAI
+743 V

-762 KLANTFTHAGILNAQ
+762 RLANTLTHAGILNAQ

-789 VSGNGSI
+789 VGNNGSI

-801 SVNNTSDVLK
+801 SSNNTSDVLK

-832 EGVKIKFAETAATD
+832 EGVKIKFAETATD
-846 SGFNFAFQNDDT
+846 SGFNFTFQNDDT

-886 VVNYLMLPRASV
+886 VVNYLMLPRAAV

-927 RRIQDDNSKVSLWV
+927 RRVQDDNSKVSLWV

-995 HYYNK
+995 QYYNK
-1000 NAKTSLDLDSTLVG
+1000 TAKTSLDLDSTLIG

-1063 KVSERATLTPMA
+1063 KVSKRATLTPMA

-1084 DDFTDS
+1084 DEFTDS
-1090 AGKKTSY
+1090 SGKKTSY
-1097 DTIQDIEVEAGL
+1097 DTIHDIEVEAGL
-1109 KLSYNFNNEKQLPTV
+1109 KLSYNFNNAKQLPTV
-1124 GYVKGSVVQL
+1124 GYLKGSVVQL

-1155 TAGRVEVG
+1155 TSGRVEIG

>member
-20 LKKCWQLNLLAAGI
+20 LKKCWQLNLLAACI
-34 ALGLTSAALAE
+34 VLGLTSAALADS
-45 GTQDDAQE
+45 TQDYVQE
-53 DESNVQ
+53 EGSQVQ
-59 LPTTVDSGHVLM
+59 FPATVDSRHALM
-71 MRGYDIDTEEYNES
+71 MRGSFNNAEEYNVS
-85 LITQNGTGVVKIQKV
+85 YITQNGTGIVKIQKV
-100 LNENTSGGS
+100 LDENTGS
-109 GSGSNSGSGSD
+109 GSS
-120 SGSGSGSGQTSSSG
+120 SGSGQTSSSG
-134 TSISNKTIKAI
+134 TTISNKTINAI

-158 QANGNITA
+158 RANGNITA

-177 DGDTQEVQTA
+177 DGDSQEVQTA
-187 TFDKNRLVASKLE
+187 TFDKNRLVASELE

-277 AKISDGEFS
+277 AKISDGKFI

-306 IFNKGYMDLERLT
+306 IFNKGYMELDRLT

-331 GGAIYND
+331 GGALYND
-338 KADVNS
+338 KAEANS

-425 ATADVEITNNTISI
+425 ATADVEITNNAISI

-448 RGGAIYNDV
+448 RGGAIYNDN
-457 NGTIKINA
+457 NGTFELDATRNIVI
-465 DDHKITVSSNK
+465 SSNK

-482 MFNSGNLILSSTNSG
+482 LYNAGTFNILASDVGTVAFNGNTGLS
-497 SYEFSENNAKDGG
+497 GG
-510 AVYNNDSFF
+510 AVYNAGGILYLESM
-519 VINADGENQKVVFNK
+519 GETK
-534 NVASGSGVG
+534 NILFS
-543 NGGAVNIYKGHM
+543 
-555 TVNLDN
+555 
-561 KSALNMTSNSAQLFG
+561 SNSATGEANGQG
-576 GAVYVNE
+576 GAVYVKSGIVNFDLADKSSLGFE
-583 NSFLTLNNSGAGNI
+583 NNTAVQAGGALSIQQNGTFELTNSDSGDIYFKA
-597 EFSKNS
+597 NS
-603 AVSQG
+603 AVKQG
-608 GAIYNKGIVTMNV
+608 GAIYNEGTITLDSGKGNINFEQNTAEKGGAIYNTGVFKVKLGEN
-621 GSGSLTFE
+621 GQLTFASNSDSLYNSGTFAVE
-629 GNKAELGGAVY
+629 GNSLS
-640 NTEGGFVTVNLGN
+640 TSTVNLNADVLGN
-653 SGALKFASATDTIF
+653 GIFSLKDSKLVMANASIDKNQKLNVVNGFIDMQGSSQLYLKSGDIL
-667 NDGTINVTGSDTT
+667 SDTNIST
-680 SKIEVNTD
+680 VE
-688 ITGKGGLNVNKA
+688 
-700 TLTLN
+700 
-705 NSIVS
+705 S
-710 ASQNLKFTNSDISL
+710 A
-724 QKGANLNLNS
+724 
-734 GDTLTDNNI
+734 
-743 TTVADAI
+743 V

-762 KLANTFTHAGILNAQ
+762 RLANTLTHAGILNAQ

-789 VSGNGSI
+789 VGNNGSI

-801 SVNNTSDVLK
+801 SSNNTSDVLK

-832 EGVKIKFAETAATD
+832 EGVKIKFAETATD
-846 SGFNFAFQNDDT
+846 SGFNFTFQNDDT

-886 VVNYLMLPRASV
+886 VVNYLMLPRAAV

-927 RRIQDDNSKVSLWV
+927 RRVQDDNSKVSLWV

-995 HYYNK
+995 QYYNK
-1000 NAKTSLDLDSTLVG
+1000 TAKTSLDLDSTLIG

-1084 DDFTDS
+1084 DEFTDS
-1090 AGKKTSY
+1090 SGKKTSY
-1097 DTIQDIEVEAGL
+1097 DTIHDIEVEAGL
-1109 KLSYNFNNEKQLPTV
+1109 KLSYNFNNAKQLPTV

-1155 TAGRVEVG
+1155 TSGRVEIG

>member
-20 LKKCWQLNLLAAGI
+20 LKKCWQLNLLAACI
-34 ALGLTSAALAE
+34 VLGLTSAALADS
-45 GTQDDAQE
+45 TQDDVQE
-53 DESNVQ
+53 EGSQVQ
-59 LPTTVDSGHVLM
+59 FPATVDSRHALM
-71 MRGYDIDTEEYNES
+71 MRGSFNNAEEYNVS
-85 LITQNGTGVVKIQKV
+85 YITQNGTGIVKIQKV
-100 LNENTSGGS
+100 LNENTSGGT
-109 GSGSNSGSGSD
+109 GSD
-120 SGSGSGSGQTSSSG
+120 SGQTSSSG
-134 TSISNKTIKAI
+134 TSISNKTVNAI
-145 SSAVA
+145 SSEVA

-158 QANGNITA
+158 RANGNITA

-177 DGDTQEVQTA
+177 DGDSQEVQTA
-187 TFDKNRLVASKLE
+187 TFDKNRLVASELE

-244 VITDARQFAGSDPD
+244 VITDARQFVGSDQD
-258 LVRKKPVSVN
+258 LASKKPISVN

-344 NNEMLSKLKVN
+344 NNEMLSKLKVS

-378 SITETTISNSSFSN
+378 SITETIISNSSFSN

-425 ATADVEITNNTISI
+425 ATADVEITNNAISI

-448 RGGAIYNDV
+448 RGGAIYNDN
-457 NGTIKINA
+457 NGTFELDATRNIVI
-465 DDHKITVSSNK
+465 SSNK

-482 MFNSGNLILSSTNSG
+482 LYNAGTFNILASDVGTVAFNGNTGLS
-497 SYEFSENNAKDGG
+497 GG
-510 AVYNNDSFF
+510 AVYNAGGILYLKST
-519 VINADGENQKVVFNK
+519 GETK
-534 NVASGSGVG
+534 NILFS
-543 NGGAVNIYKGHM
+543 
-555 TVNLDN
+555 
-561 KSALNMTSNSAQLFG
+561 SNSATGEANGQG
-576 GAVYVNE
+576 GAVYVKSGIVNFDLADKSSLGFE
-583 NSFLTLNNSGAGNI
+583 NNTAVQAGGALSIQQNGTFELTNSDSGDIYFKA
-597 EFSKNS
+597 NS
-603 AVSQG
+603 AVKQG
-608 GAIYNKGIVTMNV
+608 GAIYNEGTITLDSGKGNINFEQNTAEKGGAIYNTGVFKVKLGEN
-621 GSGSLTFE
+621 GQLTFASNSDSLYNSGTFAVE
-629 GNKAELGGAVY
+629 GNSLS
-640 NTEGGFVTVNLGN
+640 TSTVNLNADVLGN
-653 SGALKFASATDTIF
+653 GIFSLKDSKLVMANASIDKNQKLNVVNGFIDMQGSSQLYLKSGDIL
-667 NDGTINVTGSDTT
+667 SDTNIST
-680 SKIEVNTD
+680 VE
-688 ITGKGGLNVNKA
+688 
-700 TLTLN
+700 
-705 NSIVS
+705 S
-710 ASQNLKFTNSDISL
+710 A
-724 QKGANLNLNS
+724 
-734 GDTLTDNNI
+734 
-743 TTVADAI
+743 V

-762 KLANTFTHAGILNAQ
+762 RLANTLTHAGILNAQ

-789 VSGNGSI
+789 VGNNGSI

-801 SVNNTSDVLK
+801 SSNNTSDVLK

-832 EGVKIKFAETAATD
+832 EGVKIKFAETATD
-846 SGFNFAFQNDDT
+846 SGFNFTFQNDDT

-886 VVNYLMLPRASV
+886 VVNYLMLPRAAV

-927 RRIQDDNSKVSLWV
+927 RRVQDDNSKVSLWV

-1027 GMAYAGEQKANVDS
+1027 GMAYAGEQKANVGS

-1084 DDFTDS
+1084 DEFTDS
-1090 AGKKTSY
+1090 SGKKTSY
-1097 DTIQDIEVEAGL
+1097 DTIHDIEVEAGL
-1109 KLSYNFNNEKQLPTV
+1109 KLSYNFNNAKQLPTV

-1155 TAGRVEVG
+1155 TSGRVEIG

>member
-20 LKKCWQLNLLAAGI
+20 LKKCWQLNLLAACI
-34 ALGLTSAALAE
+34 VLGLTSAALADS
-45 GTQDDAQE
+45 TQDYVQE
-53 DESNVQ
+53 EGSQVQ
-59 LPTTVDSGHVLM
+59 FPATVDSRHALM
-71 MRGYDIDTEEYNES
+71 MRGSFNNAEEYNVS
-85 LITQNGTGVVKIQKV
+85 YITQNGTGIVKIQKV
-100 LNENTSGGS
+100 LDENTGS
-109 GSGSNSGSGSD
+109 GSS
-120 SGSGSGSGQTSSSG
+120 SGSGQTSSSG
-134 TSISNKTIKAI
+134 TTISNKTINAI

-158 QANGNITA
+158 RANGNITA

-177 DGDTQEVQTA
+177 DGDSQEVQTA
-187 TFDKNRLVASKLE
+187 TFDKNRLVASELE

-277 AKISDGEFS
+277 AKISDGKFI

-306 IFNKGYMDLERLT
+306 IFNKGYMELDRLT

-331 GGAIYND
+331 GGALYND
-338 KADVNS
+338 KAEANS

-425 ATADVEITNNTISI
+425 ATADVEITNNAISI

-448 RGGAIYNDV
+448 RGGAIYNDN
-457 NGTIKINA
+457 NGTFELDATRNIVI
-465 DDHKITVSSNK
+465 SSNK

-482 MFNSGNLILSSTNSG
+482 LYNAGTFNILASDVGMVAFNGNTGLS
-497 SYEFSENNAKDGG
+497 GG
-510 AVYNNDSFF
+510 AVYNAGGILYLESM
-519 VINADGENQKVVFNK
+519 GETK
-534 NVASGSGVG
+534 NILFS
-543 NGGAVNIYKGHM
+543 
-555 TVNLDN
+555 
-561 KSALNMTSNSAQLFG
+561 SNSATGEANGQG
-576 GAVYVNE
+576 GAVYVKSGIVNFDLADKSSLGFE
-583 NSFLTLNNSGAGNI
+583 NNTAVQAGGALSIQQNGTFELTNSDSGDIYFKA
-597 EFSKNS
+597 NS
-603 AVSQG
+603 AGKQG
-608 GAIYNKGIVTMNV
+608 GAIYNEGTITLDSGKGNINFEQNTAEKGGAIYNTGVFKVKLGEN
-621 GSGSLTFE
+621 GQLTFASNSDSLYNSGTFAVE
-629 GNKAELGGAVY
+629 GNSLS
-640 NTEGGFVTVNLGN
+640 TSTVNLNADVLGN
-653 SGALKFASATDTIF
+653 GIFSLKDSKLVMANASIDKNQKLNVVNGFIDMQGSSQLYLKSGDIL
-667 NDGTINVTGSDTT
+667 SDTNIST
-680 SKIEVNTD
+680 VE
-688 ITGKGGLNVNKA
+688 
-700 TLTLN
+700 
-705 NSIVS
+705 S
-710 ASQNLKFTNSDISL
+710 A
-724 QKGANLNLNS
+724 
-734 GDTLTDNNI
+734 
-743 TTVADAI
+743 V

-762 KLANTFTHAGILNAQ
+762 RLANTLTHAGILNAQ

-789 VSGNGSI
+789 VGNNGSI

-801 SVNNTSDVLK
+801 SSNNTSDVLK

-832 EGVKIKFAETAATD
+832 EGVKIKFAETATD
-846 SGFNFAFQNDDT
+846 SGFNFTFQNDDT

-886 VVNYLMLPRASV
+886 VVNYLMLPRAAV

-927 RRIQDDNSKVSLWV
+927 RRVQDDNSKVSLWV

-995 HYYNK
+995 QYYNK
-1000 NAKTSLDLDSTLVG
+1000 TAKTSLDLDSTLIG

-1084 DDFTDS
+1084 DEFTDS
-1090 AGKKTSY
+1090 SGKKTSY
-1097 DTIQDIEVEAGL
+1097 DTIHDIEVEAGL
-1109 KLSYNFNNEKQLPTV
+1109 KLSYNFNNAKQLPTV
-1124 GYVKGSVVQL
+1124 GYLKGSVVQL

-1155 TAGRVEVG
+1155 TSGRVEIG